1 MDKKNIEE
9 LLGNY
14 MVVPE
19 IQREYVWG
27 SNKNIVNQFIDSL
40 KENKDI
46 NVGFLYSY
54 SNGNQEFII
63 DGQQRLTT
71 LVLCLYY
78 ASIIQGK
85 YGDFKTLLKVNS
97 SNMSFT
103 YRVRSN
109 TEEFMQC
116 LFNSGLYEE
125 KEIKDSKWYHVCYDS
140 DISISSM
147 IALLNYLTEIKFDVK
162 YNDILKIEFWYYPI
176 DETSLGEDLYITM
189 NSRGKTL
196 DNAEKLKP
204 LLFEKS
210 RKESYHKNWG
220 KIWDDWEDFFF
231 RLLKGDDITR
241 INVAMN
247 NLIRIVWEL
256 KTCGEHNELK
266 PVEAIKDLDLS
277 DIELFFEALKLI
289 VNSEFKN
296 EVNLLLGNKN
306 IDRNDGNFL
315 ILKSLL
321 SVCVKYS
328 KNEQMRNIEMKRVY
342 QLIYNKMYRRGSQ
355 KHIPLLTLLKTYRGS
370 NEENFY
376 NIVLGV
382 RNGVGKDDYFD
393 TSDLL
398 MIQIMSDSVKD
409 NILEISAVEDEFWKT
424 QSTDVVK
431 CHYIWRGDL
440 STLINWSSE
449 NNNFNIETFRKYS
462 SFFDSLFTDFSEH
475 EINSLRRAWIVG
487 MKEYSPVKVGSYYT
501 FCWEWEDWRRSITQH
516 STDFKLLIENLIKY
530 KESEKTLDDA
540 LEKYIKETLKKY
552 IKQSAEEEYIK
563 QSAEEDY
570 IEFAK
575 DSYLI
580 DFTNNSNACDIYYHW
595 GTEDWWICTNGS
607 RSRHTGFISRHN
619 AYILKKFGAN
629 YKNNSLSNS
638 KKIGIGDWC
647 VWYWATSNDNCIA
660 VENSTY
666 RIVID
671 IKYDNKQK
679 KCSFILKS
687 RDSQQN
693 IEDKFVEG
701 FIKKENEYHLELDM
715 QAGFN
720 ADLIKD
726 KVLEYINRFEQQNKN
741 EE

>member
-27 SNKNIVNQFIDSL
+27 SNKNIVNQFIDSI
-40 KENKDI
+40 KDNKDI

-54 SNGNQEFII
+54 SNGNQEYII

-78 ASIIQGK
+78 ASLMQGK
-85 YGDFKTLLKVNS
+85 YDKFKSLLKVNS
-97 SNMSFT
+97 PNMSFT

-116 LFNSGLYEE
+116 LFNSGLYKE
-125 KEIKDSKWYHVCYDS
+125 KEIKDSKWYHACYDA
-140 DISISSM
+140 DLSISSM
-147 IALLNYLTEIKFDVK
+147 IALLNYLDEIKFDVK
-162 YNDILKIEFWYYPI
+162 YNDILNIKFWYYPI

-210 RKESYHKNWG
+210 RKELKNWG

-231 RLLKGDDITR
+231 TLLNGDDITK

-266 PVEAIKDLDLS
+266 PFEAIKDLNLS
-277 DIELFFEALKLI
+277 DIELFFNALKLI

-296 EVNLLLGNKN
+296 KVDLLFGNKKS
-306 IDRNDGNFL
+306 DESDGNFL

-321 SVCVKYS
+321 LVCIKYREDE
-328 KNEQMRNIEMKRVY
+328 KMRNVEMKRVY

-355 KHIPLLTLLKTYRGS
+355 KHIPLLTLLKTYHERIDG
-370 NEENFY
+370 NFY
-376 NIVLGV
+376 NIALDVCSDA
-382 RNGVGKDDYFD
+382 GKDDYFD

-409 NILEISAVEDEFWKT
+409 NISELSEVEKEFWKT
-424 QSTDVVK
+424 QSTDVVR
-431 CHYIWRGDL
+431 CHYIWKGDL

-449 NNNFNIETFRKYS
+449 NNNFNIETFCRYS
-462 SFFDSLFTDFSEH
+462 SFFDSLFTDFSGH

-487 MKEYSPVKVGSYYT
+487 MKKYSPVKVGSYYT

-516 STDFKLLIENLIKY
+516 STDFKLFMDNLIKD
-530 KESEKTLDDA
+530 KECGKTLNKA
-540 LEKYIKETLKKY
+540 M
-552 IKQSAEEEYIK
+552 QEYIDNSSDK
-563 QSAEEDY
+563 DY

-580 DFTNNSNACDIYYHW
+580 DFTIESDTCDIYYHW
-595 GTEDWWICTNGS
+595 GTEDWWICTDGS
-607 RSRHTGFISRHN
+607 RKRHTGFISRHN

-660 VENSTY
+660 VESSTY
-666 RIVID
+666 HIVID
-671 IKYDNKQK
+671 IRYDNKLK
-679 KCSFILKS
+679 KCNFILKP
-687 RDSQQN
+687 REPRQD
-693 IEDKFVEG
+693 IEEKFAEG
-701 FIKKENEYHLELDM
+701 FIKKGNEYHLELDM
-715 QAGFN
+715 QDRFN

-726 KVLEYINRFEQQNKN
+726 KVLECINRFEQQNKN
-741 EE
+741 EK

>member
-116 LFNSGLYEE
+116 LFNSGLYKE
-125 KEIKDSKWYHVCYDS
+125 KEIKDSKWYHACYDS

-147 IALLNYLTEIKFDVK
+147 IDFLNYLDEVKFNVNYD
-162 YNDILKIEFWYYPI
+162 DILKIKFWYYPI

-210 RKESYHKNWG
+210 RKELKNWG

-231 RLLKGDDITR
+231 RLLKGDDITK

-296 EVNLLLGNKN
+296 EINLLLGNKN
-306 IDRNDGNFL
+306 IYRNDGNFL

-355 KHIPLLTLLKTYRGS
+355 KHIPLLALLKTYHERIDG
-370 NEENFY
+370 NFY
-376 NIVLGV
+376 NIALEVCSCA
-382 RNGVGKDDYFD
+382 GKDDYFD
-393 TSDLL
+393 ASDLL
-398 MIQIMSDSVKD
+398 MIQVMSDFVKD
-409 NILEISAVEDEFWKT
+409 NISELSEVEKELWKT

-431 CHYIWRGDL
+431 CHYIWKGDL

-449 NNNFNIETFRKYS
+449 NNNFNIETFCRYS
-462 SFFDSLFTDFSEH
+462 SFFDSLFTDFSGH

-487 MKEYSPVKVGSYYT
+487 MKEYSPIKVGSYYT
-501 FCWEWEDWRRSITQH
+501 FCWEWEDWTRSITQH
-516 STDFKLLIENLIKY
+516 STDFKLLMDNLIKD
-530 KESEKTLDDA
+530 KECGKTLDEA
-540 LEKYIKETLKKY
+540 LEKYIKQGVKK
-552 IKQSAEEEYIK
+552 
-563 QSAEEDY
+563 DY
-570 IEFAK
+570 IEFAE

-580 DFTNNSNACDIYYHW
+580 DFTNNSEACDIYYHW
-595 GTEDWWICTNGS
+595 ETEDWWICTNCSQS
-607 RSRHTGFISRHN
+607 RRHTGFISRHN
-619 AYILKKFGAN
+619 AYILKKFGAD
-629 YKNNSLSNS
+629 YKNNSFNNS
-638 KKIGIGDWC
+638 KNIGIGDWS

-660 VENSTY
+660 VESSTY
-666 RIVID
+666 HIVIY

-687 RDSQQN
+687 REPRQN

-701 FIKKENEYHLELDM
+701 FIKKENGYHFELEM
-715 QAGFN
+715 QEEFK

-726 KVLEYINRFEQQNKN
+726 KVLEYINRIEYQSKN
-741 EE
+741 EG

>member
-1 MDKKNIEE
+1 
-9 LLGNY
+9 
-14 MVVPE
+14 
-19 IQREYVWG
+19 
-27 SNKNIVNQFIDSL
+27 
-40 KENKDI
+40 
-46 NVGFLYSY
+46 
-54 SNGNQEFII
+54 
-63 DGQQRLTT
+63 
-71 LVLCLYY
+71 
-78 ASIIQGK
+78 
-85 YGDFKTLLKVNS
+85 
-97 SNMSFT
+97 MSFT

-116 LFNSGLYEE
+116 LFNSGLYKE
-125 KEIKDSKWYHVCYDS
+125 KEIKDSKWYHACYDS

-147 IALLNYLTEIKFDVK
+147 IALLNYLDEIKFNVK
-162 YNDILKIEFWYYPI
+162 YNDILNIKFWYYPI

-210 RKESYHKNWG
+210 RKELKNWG

-231 RLLKGDDITR
+231 TLLNGDDIAK

-266 PVEAIKDLDLS
+266 PFEAIKDLNLS

-289 VNSEFKN
+289 VNSEFKDK
-296 EVNLLLGNKN
+296 VDLLFGNKKS
-306 IDRNDGNFL
+306 DESDGNFL

-321 SVCVKYS
+321 LICIKYREDE
-328 KNEQMRNIEMKRVY
+328 KMRNVEMKRVY
-342 QLIYNKMYRRGSQ
+342 QLIYNKIYRRGSQ
-355 KHIPLLTLLKTYRGS
+355 KHIPLLTFLKTYHERIDG
-370 NEENFY
+370 NFY
-376 NIVLGV
+376 NIALDVCSDA
-382 RNGVGKDDYFD
+382 GKDDYFD
-393 TSDLL
+393 ASDLL

-409 NILEISAVEDEFWKT
+409 SISELSEVEKEFWKT
-424 QSTDVVK
+424 QSTDVVR
-431 CHYIWRGDL
+431 CHYIWKGDL

-449 NNNFNIETFRKYS
+449 NNNFNIETFCRYS
-462 SFFDSLFTDFSEH
+462 SFFDSLFTDFSGH

-487 MKEYSPVKVGSYYT
+487 MKKYSPVKVGSYYT

-516 STDFKLLIENLIKY
+516 STDFKLFMDNLIKY
-530 KESEKTLDDA
+530 KEDEKTLDDA
-540 LEKYIKETLKKY
+540 LEKYINNSSDK
-552 IKQSAEEEYIK
+552 
-563 QSAEEDY
+563 DY

-575 DSYLI
+575 NSYLI

-595 GTEDWWICTNGS
+595 GTDDWWICTNCSQS
-607 RSRHTGFISRHN
+607 RRHTGFISRHN

-629 YKNNSLSNS
+629 YKNNSFNNS
-638 KKIGIGDWC
+638 KNIGIGDWC

-660 VENSTY
+660 VESAKY
-666 RIVID
+666 HIVID
-671 IKYDNKQK
+671 IRYYNKQK

-687 RDSQQN
+687 RDSQKN

-715 QAGFN
+715 QDGFN

-726 KVLEYINRFEQQNKN
+726 KVLECINRFEQQNKN

>member
-27 SNKNIVNQFIDSL
+27 SNKNIVNQFIDSI
-40 KENKDI
+40 KDNKDI

-54 SNGNQEFII
+54 SNENQEYII

-78 ASIIQGK
+78 ASLMQGEYDK
-85 YGDFKTLLKVNS
+85 FKSLLKVNS
-97 SNMSFT
+97 PNMSFT

-116 LFNSGLYEE
+116 LFNSGLYKEE
-125 KEIKDSKWYHVCYDS
+125 EIKDSKWYHTCYDS

-147 IALLNYLTEIKFDVK
+147 IALLNYLADIKFDVK
-162 YNDILKIEFWYYPI
+162 YDDILNIEFWYYPI

-210 RKESYHKNWG
+210 RKELKNWG

-231 RLLKGDDITR
+231 TLLNGDDITK

-247 NLIRIVWEL
+247 NIIRIVWEL

-266 PVEAIKDLDLS
+266 PFEAIKDLNLS
-277 DIELFFEALKLI
+277 DIELFFNALKLI

-296 EVNLLLGNKN
+296 KVDLLFGNKKS
-306 IDRNDGNFL
+306 DESDGNFL

-321 SVCVKYS
+321 LVCIKYREDE
-328 KNEQMRNIEMKRVY
+328 KMRNVEMKRVY

-355 KHIPLLTLLKTYRGS
+355 KHIPLLTLLKTYHERIDG
-370 NEENFY
+370 NFY
-376 NIVLGV
+376 NIALDVCSGA
-382 RNGVGKDDYFD
+382 GKDDYFD

-398 MIQIMSDSVKD
+398 MIQIMLDYVKD
-409 NILEISAVEDEFWKT
+409 NLSELSEVEKEFWKT

-431 CHYIWRGDL
+431 CHYIWKGDL

-449 NNNFNIETFRKYS
+449 NNNFNIETFCKYS
-462 SFFDSLFTDFSEH
+462 SFFDSLFTDFSGH

-487 MKEYSPVKVGSYYT
+487 MKEYSPVKVSSYYT
-501 FCWEWEDWRRSITQH
+501 FCWEWEDWTKSITQH
-516 STDFKLLIENLIKY
+516 STDFKLLIDNLIKY
-530 KESEKTLDDA
+530 KEGEKTLDDA
-540 LEKYIKETLKKY
+540 LEKYINQGVKK
-552 IKQSAEEEYIK
+552 
-563 QSAEEDY
+563 DY
-570 IEFAK
+570 IEFAE

-580 DFTNNSNACDIYYHW
+580 DFTNNSEACDIYYHW
-595 GTEDWWICTNGS
+595 GTEDWWICTDGS
-607 RSRHTGFISRHN
+607 RKRHSRFISRHN
-619 AYILKKFGAN
+619 AYILQSFGAN

-647 VWYWATSNDNCIA
+647 VWYWATSNNNCIA

-701 FIKKENEYHLELDM
+701 FIKRENEYHLELDM
-715 QAGFN
+715 QDGFN
-720 ADLIKD
+720 PALIKD
-726 KVLEYINRFEQQNKN
+726 KVLEYINRFEYLNKN
-741 EE
+741 EG

>member
-116 LFNSGLYEE
+116 LFNSGLYKE

-296 EVNLLLGNKN
+296 EIKLLLGNKN

-355 KHIPLLTLLKTYRGS
+355 KHIPLLALLKTYHERIDG
-370 NEENFY
+370 NFY
-376 NIVLGV
+376 NIALDVCSGD
-382 RNGVGKDDYFD
+382 GKDDYFD
-393 TSDLL
+393 ASDLL
-398 MIQIMSDSVKD
+398 MIQTMSDSVKD
-409 NILEISAVEDEFWKT
+409 NLSELSEVEKEFWKT
-424 QSTDVVK
+424 QSTDVVR
-431 CHYIWRGDL
+431 CHYIWKGDL

-449 NNNFNIETFRKYS
+449 NNNFNIETFCRYS
-462 SFFDSLFTDFSEH
+462 SFFDSLFTDFSGH

-487 MKEYSPVKVGSYYT
+487 MKEYSPIKVGSYYT
-501 FCWEWEDWRRSITQH
+501 FCWEWEDWTRSITQH
-516 STDFKLLIENLIKY
+516 STDFKLFMDNLIKY
-530 KESEKTLDDA
+530 KEGEKTLN
-540 LEKYIKETLKKY
+540 ETL
-552 IKQSAEEEYIK
+552 EEYIK
-563 QSAEEDY
+563 QGVEKDY

-595 GTEDWWICTNGS
+595 ETEDWWICTNCSQS
-607 RSRHTGFISRHN
+607 RRHTGFISRHN
-619 AYILKKFGAN
+619 AYILKSFGADYN
-629 YKNNSLSNS
+629 NNSLNNS

-647 VWYWATSNDNCIA
+647 VWYWATSNNNCIA
-660 VENSTY
+660 VENYTC

-701 FIKKENEYHLELDM
+701 FIKKENEYHLDLDM
-715 QAGFN
+715 QDRFN

-726 KVLEYINRFEQQNKN
+726 KVLEYINRFEYLIKN
-741 EE
+741 EG

>member
-1 MDKKNIEE
+1 MIEKKIAE

-54 SNGNQEFII
+54 SNGNQEYII

-78 ASIIQGK
+78 ASLMQGEYDK
-85 YGDFKTLLKVNS
+85 FKSLLKVNS
-97 SNMSFT
+97 PNMSFT

-116 LFNSGLYEE
+116 LFNSGLYKE
-125 KEIKDSKWYHVCYDS
+125 KEIKDSKWYHTCYDS
-140 DISISSM
+140 DLSISSM
-147 IALLNYLTEIKFDVK
+147 IALLNYLADIKFDVK
-162 YNDILKIEFWYYPI
+162 YDDILNIEFWYYPI

-210 RKESYHKNWG
+210 RKELKNWG

-231 RLLKGDDITR
+231 TLLNGDDITK

-266 PVEAIKDLDLS
+266 PFEAIKDLNLS

-296 EVNLLLGNKN
+296 KVDLLFGNKKS
-306 IDRNDGNFL
+306 DESDGNFL

-321 SVCVKYS
+321 LVCIKYGEDE
-328 KNEQMRNIEMKRVY
+328 KMRNVEMKRVY

-355 KHIPLLTLLKTYRGS
+355 KHIPLLTLLKTYHERIDG
-370 NEENFY
+370 NFY
-376 NIVLGV
+376 NIALDVCSGT
-382 RNGVGKDDYFD
+382 GKDDYFD

-398 MIQIMSDSVKD
+398 MIQTMSDSVKD
-409 NILEISAVEDEFWKT
+409 NLSELSEVEKEFWKT
-424 QSTDVVK
+424 QSTDVVR
-431 CHYIWRGDL
+431 CHYIWKGDL

-449 NNNFNIETFRKYS
+449 NNNFNIETFCRYS
-462 SFFDSLFTDFSEH
+462 SFFDSLFTDFSGH

-516 STDFKLLIENLIKY
+516 STDFKLFMDNLIKY
-530 KESEKTLDDA
+530 KEDEKTLDDA
-540 LEKYIKETLKKY
+540 LEKYINNSSDK
-552 IKQSAEEEYIK
+552 
-563 QSAEEDY
+563 DY

-575 DSYLI
+575 ESYLI
-580 DFTNNSNACDIYYHW
+580 DFTNNSEACDIYYHW

-607 RSRHTGFISRHN
+607 RKRHTEFISRHN

-629 YKNNSLSNS
+629 YKNNNLSNS

-666 RIVID
+666 HIVID
-671 IKYDNKQK
+671 VRYDNKLK
-679 KCSFILKS
+679 KCNFILKP
-687 RDSQQN
+687 REPRQD
-693 IEDKFVEG
+693 IEDKFAEG
-701 FIKKENEYHLELDM
+701 FIKKGNEYHLELDM

-720 ADLIKD
+720 TDLIKD

>member
-1 MDKKNIEE
+1 MDKKNIKE
-9 LLGNY
+9 LLANY

-40 KENKDI
+40 KENNDI

-54 SNGNQEFII
+54 SNGNQEYII

-71 LVLCLYY
+71 LVMCLYY
-78 ASIIQGK
+78 ASIKQKK
-85 YGDFKTLLKVNS
+85 YDDFITLLKVNS
-97 SNMSFT
+97 PNMSFT

-116 LFNSGLYEE
+116 LFNSGLYKE
-125 KEIKDSKWYHVCYDS
+125 KEIKDSKWYHACYDS

-147 IALLNYLTEIKFDVK
+147 IALLNYLDEIQFDVN
-162 YNDILKIEFWYYPI
+162 YDDILKIKFWYYPI

-210 RKESYHKNWG
+210 RKELKNWG

-231 RLLKGDDITR
+231 TLLNGDDITK

-266 PVEAIKDLDLS
+266 PFEAIKDLSLS
-277 DIELFFEALKLI
+277 DIELFFDALKLI
-289 VNSEFKN
+289 VNSEFNNK
-296 EVNLLLGNKN
+296 VDLLFGDKKS
-306 IDRNDGNFL
+306 DESDGNFL

-321 SVCVKYS
+321 SVCIKYS
-328 KNEQMRNIEMKRVY
+328 GDEKMRNVEMKRVY

-355 KHIPLLTLLKTYRGS
+355 KHIPLLTLLKTYRDS
-370 NEENFY
+370 NESNFY
-376 NIVLGV
+376 NIVLDV
-382 RNGVGKDDYFD
+382 CNGAGKDDYFD
-393 TSDLL
+393 ASDLL
-398 MIQIMSDSVKD
+398 MIQIMSDSAKD
-409 NILEISAVEDEFWKT
+409 NILEISEVEKEFWKT
-424 QSTDVVK
+424 QSTDVDR
-431 CHYIWRGDL
+431 CHYIWKGDL
-440 STLINWSSE
+440 STLINWSTE
-449 NNNFNIETFRKYS
+449 NNNFNIETFCRYS
-462 SFFDSLFTDFSEH
+462 SFFDSLFTDFSGH

-487 MKEYSPVKVGSYYT
+487 MKKYSPVKVGSYYT

-516 STDFKLLIENLIKY
+516 STDFKLFMDNLIKY
-530 KESEKTLDDA
+530 KEGEKTLDDA
-540 LEKYIKETLKKY
+540 LEKYIEDGRKK
-552 IKQSAEEEYIK
+552 
-563 QSAEEDY
+563 DY

-580 DFTNNSNACDIYYHW
+580 DFTKKSKTCDIYYHW
-595 GTEDWWICTNGS
+595 GTEDWWICTDGS
-607 RSRHTGFISRHN
+607 RTRHTGFISRHN
-619 AYILKKFGAN
+619 AYILKSFGADYN
-629 YKNNSLSNS
+629 NNSFN
-638 KKIGIGDWC
+638 KKNIGIGDWC

-666 RIVID
+666 HIVID
-671 IKYDNKQK
+671 IRYDNKQK
-679 KCSFILKS
+679 KCNFILKS
-687 RDSQQN
+687 REPRQD
-693 IEDKFVEG
+693 IEDKFAEG
-701 FIKKENEYHLELDM
+701 FIKKENEYHLDLDM
-715 QAGFN
+715 QGGFN

-726 KVLEYINRFEQQNKN
+726 KVLEYISRFEYLNKN
-741 EE
+741 EG

>member
-27 SNKNIVNQFIDSL
+27 SNKNIVNQFIDSI
-40 KENKDI
+40 KDNKDI

-54 SNGNQEFII
+54 SNGNQEYII

-78 ASIIQGK
+78 ASLMQK
-85 YGDFKTLLKVNS
+85 EYDKFKSLLKVNS

-116 LFNSGLYEE
+116 LFNSGLYKE
-125 KEIKDSKWYHVCYDS
+125 KEIKDSKWYHACYDA
-140 DISISSM
+140 DLSISSM
-147 IALLNYLTEIKFDVK
+147 IALLNYLDEIKFNVK
-162 YNDILKIEFWYYPI
+162 YNDILNIEFWYYPI

-210 RKESYHKNWG
+210 RKELKNWG

-231 RLLKGDDITR
+231 TLLNGDDITK

-266 PVEAIKDLDLS
+266 PFEAIKDLNLS
-277 DIELFFEALKLI
+277 DIELFFDALKLI
-289 VNSEFKN
+289 VNSEFKDK
-296 EVNLLLGNKN
+296 VDLLFGNKKS
-306 IDRNDGNFL
+306 DESDGNFL

-321 SVCVKYS
+321 LVCIKYREDE
-328 KNEQMRNIEMKRVY
+328 KMRNVEMKRVY

-355 KHIPLLTLLKTYRGS
+355 KHIPLLTLLKTYHERIDG
-370 NEENFY
+370 NFY
-376 NIVLGV
+376 NIALDVCSDA
-382 RNGVGKDDYFD
+382 GKDDYFD

-409 NILEISAVEDEFWKT
+409 NISELSEVEKEFWKT
-424 QSTDVVK
+424 QSTDVVR
-431 CHYIWRGDL
+431 CHYIWKGDL

-449 NNNFNIETFRKYS
+449 NNNFNIETFCRYS
-462 SFFDSLFTDFSEH
+462 SFFDSLFTDFSGH

-487 MKEYSPVKVGSYYT
+487 MKKYSPVKVGSYYT

-516 STDFKLLIENLIKY
+516 STDFKLFMDNLIKY
-530 KESEKTLDDA
+530 KEDEKTLDDA
-540 LEKYIKETLKKY
+540 LEKYINNSSDK
-552 IKQSAEEEYIK
+552 
-563 QSAEEDY
+563 DY

-575 DSYLI
+575 NSYLI
-580 DFTNNSNACDIYYHW
+580 DFTNNSEACDIYYHW

-726 KVLEYINRFEQQNKN
+726 KVLEYINRFEQRKHPIKYTL
-741 EE
+741 

>member
-27 SNKNIVNQFIDSL
+27 SNKNIVNQFIDSI
-40 KENKDI
+40 KDNKDI

-54 SNGNQEFII
+54 SNENQEYII

-78 ASIIQGK
+78 ASLMQGEYDK
-85 YGDFKTLLKVNS
+85 FKSLLKVNS
-97 SNMSFT
+97 PNMSFT

-116 LFNSGLYEE
+116 LFNSGLYKKE
-125 KEIKDSKWYHVCYDS
+125 EIKDSKWYHTCYDS

-147 IALLNYLTEIKFDVK
+147 IALLNYLADIKFDVK
-162 YNDILKIEFWYYPI
+162 YDDILNIEFWYYPI

-210 RKESYHKNWG
+210 RKELKNWG

-231 RLLKGDDITR
+231 TLLNGDDITK

-266 PVEAIKDLDLS
+266 PFEAIKDLNLS
-277 DIELFFEALKLI
+277 DIELFFNALKLI

-296 EVNLLLGNKN
+296 KVDLLFGNKKS
-306 IDRNDGNFL
+306 DESDGNFL

-321 SVCVKYS
+321 LVCIKYREDE
-328 KNEQMRNIEMKRVY
+328 KMRNVEMKRVY

-355 KHIPLLTLLKTYRGS
+355 KHIPLLTLLKTYHERIDG
-370 NEENFY
+370 NFY
-376 NIVLGV
+376 NIVLDVCSGA
-382 RNGVGKDDYFD
+382 GKDDYFD

-398 MIQIMSDSVKD
+398 MIQTMLDYVKD
-409 NILEISAVEDEFWKT
+409 NLSELSEVEKEFWKT

-431 CHYIWRGDL
+431 CHYIWKGDL

-449 NNNFNIETFRKYS
+449 NNNFNIETFCKYS
-462 SFFDSLFTDFSEH
+462 SFFDSLFTDFSGH

-487 MKEYSPVKVGSYYT
+487 MKEYSPVKVSSYYT
-501 FCWEWEDWRRSITQH
+501 FCWEWEDWTKSITQH
-516 STDFKLLIENLIKY
+516 SSDFKLLIDNLIKY
-530 KESEKTLDDA
+530 KEGEKTLDDA
-540 LEKYIKETLKKY
+540 LGKYINQGVKK
-552 IKQSAEEEYIK
+552 
-563 QSAEEDY
+563 DY
-570 IEFAK
+570 IEFAE

-580 DFTNNSNACDIYYHW
+580 DFTNNSEACDIYYHW
-595 GTEDWWICTNGS
+595 ETEDWWICTDGS
-607 RSRHTGFISRHN
+607 RKRHSRFISRHN
-619 AYILKKFGAN
+619 AYILQSFGAN

-647 VWYWATSNDNCIA
+647 VWYWATSNNNCIA

-701 FIKKENEYHLELDM
+701 FIKRENEYHLELDM
-715 QAGFN
+715 QDGFN
-720 ADLIKD
+720 PALIKD
-726 KVLEYINRFEQQNKN
+726 KVLEYINRFEYLNKN
-741 EE
+741 EG

>member
-27 SNKNIVNQFIDSL
+27 SNKNIVNQFIDSIID
-40 KENKDI
+40 NKDI

-54 SNGNQEFII
+54 SNGNQEYII

-78 ASIIQGK
+78 ASLMQK
-85 YGDFKTLLKVNS
+85 EYYNDFKSLLKVNS

-116 LFNSGLYEE
+116 LFNSGLYKE
-125 KEIKDSKWYHVCYDS
+125 KEIKDSKWYHACYDA
-140 DISISSM
+140 DLSISSM
-147 IALLNYLTEIKFDVK
+147 IALLNYLDEIKFNVK
-162 YNDILKIEFWYYPI
+162 YNDILNIEFWYYPI

-210 RKESYHKNWG
+210 RKELKNWG

-231 RLLKGDDITR
+231 TLLNGDDITK

-266 PVEAIKDLDLS
+266 PFEAIKDLNLS
-277 DIELFFEALKLI
+277 DIELFFDALKLI
-289 VNSEFKN
+289 VNSEFKDK
-296 EVNLLLGNKN
+296 VDLLFGNKKS
-306 IDRNDGNFL
+306 DESDGNFL

-321 SVCVKYS
+321 LVCIKYREDE
-328 KNEQMRNIEMKRVY
+328 KMRNVEMKRVY

-355 KHIPLLTLLKTYRGS
+355 KHIPLLTLLKTYHERIDG
-370 NEENFY
+370 NFY
-376 NIVLGV
+376 NIALDVCSDA
-382 RNGVGKDDYFD
+382 GKDDYFD

-409 NILEISAVEDEFWKT
+409 NISELSEVEKEFWKT
-424 QSTDVVK
+424 QSTDVVR
-431 CHYIWRGDL
+431 CHYIWKGDL

-449 NNNFNIETFRKYS
+449 NNNFNIETFCRYS
-462 SFFDSLFTDFSEH
+462 SFFDSLFTDFSGH

-487 MKEYSPVKVGSYYT
+487 MKKYSPVKVGSYYT

-516 STDFKLLIENLIKY
+516 STDFKLFMDNLIKY
-530 KESEKTLDDA
+530 KEDEKTLDDA
-540 LEKYIKETLKKY
+540 LEKYINNSSDK
-552 IKQSAEEEYIK
+552 
-563 QSAEEDY
+563 DY

-575 DSYLI
+575 NSYLI
-580 DFTNNSNACDIYYHW
+580 DFTNNSEACDIYYHW

>member
-27 SNKNIVNQFIDSL
+27 SNKNIVNQFIDSI
-40 KENKDI
+40 KDNKDI

-54 SNGNQEFII
+54 SNENQEYII

-78 ASIIQGK
+78 ASLMQGEYDK
-85 YGDFKTLLKVNS
+85 FKSLLKVNS
-97 SNMSFT
+97 PNMSFT

-116 LFNSGLYEE
+116 LFNSGLYKEE
-125 KEIKDSKWYHVCYDS
+125 EIKDSKWYHTCYDS

-147 IALLNYLTEIKFDVK
+147 IALLNYLADIKFDVK
-162 YNDILKIEFWYYPI
+162 YDNILNIEFWYYPI

-210 RKESYHKNWG
+210 KKELKNWG

-231 RLLKGDDITR
+231 TLLNGDDITK

-266 PVEAIKDLDLS
+266 PFEAIKDLNLS
-277 DIELFFEALKLI
+277 DIELFFNALKLI

-296 EVNLLLGNKN
+296 KVDLLFGNKKS
-306 IDRNDGNFL
+306 DESDGNFL

-321 SVCVKYS
+321 LVCIKYREDE
-328 KNEQMRNIEMKRVY
+328 KMRNVEMKRVY

-355 KHIPLLTLLKTYRGS
+355 KHIPLLTLLKTYHERIDG
-370 NEENFY
+370 NFY
-376 NIVLGV
+376 NIALDVCSGA
-382 RNGVGKDDYFD
+382 GKDDYFD

-398 MIQIMSDSVKD
+398 MIQTMFDYVKD
-409 NILEISAVEDEFWKT
+409 NISELSEVEKEFWKT

-431 CHYIWRGDL
+431 CHYIWKGDL

-449 NNNFNIETFRKYS
+449 NNNFNIETFCKYS
-462 SFFDSLFTDFSEH
+462 SFFDSLFTDFSGH

-487 MKEYSPVKVGSYYT
+487 MKEYSPVKVSSYYT
-501 FCWEWEDWRRSITQH
+501 FCWEWEDWTKSITQH
-516 STDFKLLIENLIKY
+516 STDFKLLIDNLIKY
-530 KESEKTLDDA
+530 KEGEKTLDDA
-540 LEKYIKETLKKY
+540 LGKYINQGIKK
-552 IKQSAEEEYIK
+552 
-563 QSAEEDY
+563 DY
-570 IEFAK
+570 IEFAE
-575 DSYLI
+575 DLYLI
-580 DFTNNSNACDIYYHW
+580 DFTNNSEACDIYYHW
-595 GTEDWWICTNGS
+595 ETEDWWICTDGS
-607 RSRHTGFISRHN
+607 RKRHSRFISRHN
-619 AYILKKFGAN
+619 AYILQSFGAN

-647 VWYWATSNDNCIA
+647 VWYWATSNNNCIA

-701 FIKKENEYHLELDM
+701 FIKRENEYHLELDM
-715 QAGFN
+715 QDGFN
-720 ADLIKD
+720 PALIKD
-726 KVLEYINRFEQQNKN
+726 KVLEYINRFEYLNKN
-741 EE
+741 EG

>member
-27 SNKNIVNQFIDSL
+27 SNKNIVNQFIDSI
-40 KENKDI
+40 KDNKDI

-54 SNGNQEFII
+54 SNENQEYII

-78 ASIIQGK
+78 ASLMQGEYDK
-85 YGDFKTLLKVNS
+85 FKSLLKVNS
-97 SNMSFT
+97 PNMSFT

-116 LFNSGLYEE
+116 LFNSGLYKEE
-125 KEIKDSKWYHVCYDS
+125 EIKDSKWYHTCYDS

-147 IALLNYLTEIKFDVK
+147 IALLNYLADIKFDVK
-162 YNDILKIEFWYYPI
+162 YDDILNIEFWYYPI

-210 RKESYHKNWG
+210 RKELKNWG

-231 RLLKGDDITR
+231 TLLNGDDITK

-266 PVEAIKDLDLS
+266 PFEAIKDLNLS
-277 DIELFFEALKLI
+277 DIELFFNALKLI

-296 EVNLLLGNKN
+296 KVDLLFGNKKS
-306 IDRNDGNFL
+306 DESDGNFL

-321 SVCVKYS
+321 LVCIKYREDE
-328 KNEQMRNIEMKRVY
+328 KMRNVEMKRVY

-355 KHIPLLTLLKTYRGS
+355 KHIPLLTLLKTYHECIDG
-370 NEENFY
+370 NFY
-376 NIVLGV
+376 NIALDVCSGA
-382 RNGVGKDDYFD
+382 GKDDYFD

-398 MIQIMSDSVKD
+398 MIQTMLDYVKD
-409 NILEISAVEDEFWKT
+409 NLSELSEVEKEFWKT

-431 CHYIWRGDL
+431 CHYIWKGDL

-449 NNNFNIETFRKYS
+449 NNNFNIETFCKYS
-462 SFFDSLFTDFSEH
+462 SFFDSLFTDFSGH

-487 MKEYSPVKVGSYYT
+487 MKEYSPVKVSSYYT
-501 FCWEWEDWRRSITQH
+501 FCWEWEDWTKSITQH
-516 STDFKLLIENLIKY
+516 STDFKLLIDNLIKY
-530 KESEKTLDDA
+530 KEGEKTLDDA
-540 LEKYIKETLKKY
+540 LGKYINQGVKK
-552 IKQSAEEEYIK
+552 
-563 QSAEEDY
+563 DY
-570 IEFAK
+570 IEFAE

-580 DFTNNSNACDIYYHW
+580 DFTNNSEACDIYYHW
-595 GTEDWWICTNGS
+595 ETEDWWICTDGS
-607 RSRHTGFISRHN
+607 RKRHSRFISRHN
-619 AYILKKFGAN
+619 AYILQSFGAN

-647 VWYWATSNDNCIA
+647 VWYWATSNNNCIA

-701 FIKKENEYHLELDM
+701 FIKRENEYHLELDM
-715 QAGFN
+715 QDGFN
-720 ADLIKD
+720 PALIKD
-726 KVLEYINRFEQQNKN
+726 KVLEYINRFEYLNKN
-741 EE
+741 EG

>member
-27 SNKNIVNQFIDSL
+27 SNKNIVNQFIDSI
-40 KENKDI
+40 KDNKDI

-54 SNGNQEFII
+54 SNENQEYII

-78 ASIIQGK
+78 ASLMQGEYDK
-85 YGDFKTLLKVNS
+85 FKSLLKVNS
-97 SNMSFT
+97 PNMSFT

-116 LFNSGLYEE
+116 LFNSGLYKEE
-125 KEIKDSKWYHVCYDS
+125 EIKDSKWYHTCYDS

-147 IALLNYLTEIKFDVK
+147 IALLNYLADIKFDVK
-162 YNDILKIEFWYYPI
+162 YDDILNIEFWYYPI

-210 RKESYHKNWG
+210 RKELKNWG

-231 RLLKGDDITR
+231 TLLNGDDITK

-266 PVEAIKDLDLS
+266 PFEAIKDLNLS
-277 DIELFFEALKLI
+277 DIELFFNALKLI

-296 EVNLLLGNKN
+296 KVDLLFGNKKS
-306 IDRNDGNFL
+306 DESDGNFL

-321 SVCVKYS
+321 LVCIKYREDE
-328 KNEQMRNIEMKRVY
+328 KMRNVEMKRVY

-355 KHIPLLTLLKTYRGS
+355 KHIPLLTLLKTYHERIDG
-370 NEENFY
+370 NFY
-376 NIVLGV
+376 NIALDVCSGA
-382 RNGVGKDDYFD
+382 GKDDYFD

-398 MIQIMSDSVKD
+398 MIQTMLDYVKD
-409 NILEISAVEDEFWKT
+409 NLSELSEVEKEFWKT

-431 CHYIWRGDL
+431 CHYIWKGDL

-449 NNNFNIETFRKYS
+449 NNNFNIETFCKYS
-462 SFFDSLFTDFSEH
+462 SFFDSLFTDFSGH

-487 MKEYSPVKVGSYYT
+487 MKEYSPVKVSSYYT
-501 FCWEWEDWRRSITQH
+501 FCWEWEDWTKSITQH
-516 STDFKLLIENLIKY
+516 STDFKLLIDNLIKY
-530 KESEKTLDDA
+530 KEGEKTLDDA
-540 LEKYIKETLKKY
+540 LEKYINQGVKK
-552 IKQSAEEEYIK
+552 
-563 QSAEEDY
+563 DY
-570 IEFAK
+570 IEFAE

-580 DFTNNSNACDIYYHW
+580 DFTNNSEACDIYYHW
-595 GTEDWWICTNGS
+595 GTEDWWICTDGS
-607 RSRHTGFISRHN
+607 RKRHSRFISRHN
-619 AYILKKFGAN
+619 AYILQSFGAN

-647 VWYWATSNDNCIA
+647 VWYWATSNNNCIA

-701 FIKKENEYHLELDM
+701 FIKRENEYHLELDM
-715 QAGFN
+715 QDGFN
-720 ADLIKD
+720 PALIKD
-726 KVLEYINRFEQQNKN
+726 KVLEYINRFEYLSKN
-741 EE
+741 EG

>member
-1 MDKKNIEE
+1 MDQKNIEE

-27 SNKNIVNQFIDSL
+27 SNKNIVNQFIDSI
-40 KENKDI
+40 KDNKDI

-54 SNGNQEFII
+54 SNGNQEYII

-78 ASIIQGK
+78 ASLMQEEYDK
-85 YGDFKTLLKVNS
+85 FKSLLKVNS
-97 SNMSFT
+97 PNMSFT

-116 LFNSGLYEE
+116 LFNSGLYKE
-125 KEIKDSKWYHVCYDS
+125 KEIKDSKWYHTCYDA
-140 DISISSM
+140 DLSISSM
-147 IALLNYLTEIKFDVK
+147 IDLLNYLADIKFDVK
-162 YNDILKIEFWYYPI
+162 YDDILNIEFWYYPI

-210 RKESYHKNWG
+210 RKELKNWG

-231 RLLKGDDITR
+231 TLLNGDDITK

-266 PVEAIKDLDLS
+266 PFEAIKDLNLS
-277 DIELFFEALKLI
+277 DIELFFDALKLI
-289 VNSEFKN
+289 VNSEFKDK
-296 EVNLLLGNKN
+296 VDLLFGNKKS
-306 IDRNDGNFL
+306 DESDGNFL

-321 SVCVKYS
+321 LVCIKYREDE
-328 KNEQMRNIEMKRVY
+328 KMRNVEMKRVY

-355 KHIPLLTLLKTYRGS
+355 KHIPLLTLLKTYHERIDG
-370 NEENFY
+370 NFY
-376 NIVLGV
+376 NIALDVCSDA
-382 RNGVGKDDYFD
+382 GKDDYFD

-409 NILEISAVEDEFWKT
+409 NISELSEVEKEFWKT
-424 QSTDVVK
+424 QSTDVVR
-431 CHYIWRGDL
+431 CHYIWKGDL

-449 NNNFNIETFRKYS
+449 NNNFNIETFCKYS
-462 SFFDSLFTDFSEH
+462 SFFDSLFTDFSGH

-516 STDFKLLIENLIKY
+516 STDFKLFMDNLIKD
-530 KESEKTLDDA
+530 KECGKTLNKA
-540 LEKYIKETLKKY
+540 M
-552 IKQSAEEEYIK
+552 QEYIDNSSDK
-563 QSAEEDY
+563 DY
-570 IEFAK
+570 IEFAE

-580 DFTNNSNACDIYYHW
+580 DFTNNSKACDIYYHW
-595 GTEDWWICTNGS
+595 GTDDWWICTNCSQS
-607 RSRHTGFISRHN
+607 RRHTGFISRHN
-619 AYILKKFGAN
+619 AYILKSFGAN

-660 VENSTY
+660 VESSTY
-666 RIVID
+666 HIVID
-671 IKYDNKQK
+671 IRYDNKLK
-679 KCSFILKS
+679 KCNFILKP
-687 RDSQQN
+687 REPRQD
-693 IEDKFVEG
+693 IEEKFAEG
-701 FIKKENEYHLELDM
+701 FIKKGNEYHLELDM
-715 QAGFN
+715 QDRFN

-726 KVLEYINRFEQQNKN
+726 KVLECINRFEQQNKN
-741 EE
+741 EK

>member
-27 SNKNIVNQFIDSL
+27 SNKNIVNQFIDSI
-40 KENKDI
+40 KDNKDI

-54 SNGNQEFII
+54 SNGNQEYII

-78 ASIIQGK
+78 ASLMQGK
-85 YGDFKTLLKVNS
+85 YDKFKSLLKVNS
-97 SNMSFT
+97 PNMSFT

-116 LFNSGLYEE
+116 LFNSGLYKE
-125 KEIKDSKWYHVCYDS
+125 KEIKDSKWYHTCYDA
-140 DISISSM
+140 DLSISSM
-147 IALLNYLTEIKFDVK
+147 IDLLNYLADIKFDVK
-162 YNDILKIEFWYYPI
+162 YDEILNIEFWYYPI

-210 RKESYHKNWG
+210 RKELKNWG

-231 RLLKGDDITR
+231 TLLNGDDITK

-266 PVEAIKDLDLS
+266 PFEAIKDLNLS
-277 DIELFFEALKLI
+277 DIELFFDALKLI

-296 EVNLLLGNKN
+296 KVDLLFGNKKS
-306 IDRNDGNFL
+306 DESDGNFL

-321 SVCVKYS
+321 LVCIKYGEDE
-328 KNEQMRNIEMKRVY
+328 KMRNVEMKRVY

-355 KHIPLLTLLKTYRGS
+355 KHIPLLTLLKTYHERING
-370 NEENFY
+370 NFY
-376 NIVLGV
+376 NIALDVCSGD
-382 RNGVGKDDYFD
+382 GKDDYFD
-393 TSDLL
+393 ASDLL
-398 MIQIMSDSVKD
+398 MIQTMSDSVKD
-409 NILEISAVEDEFWKT
+409 NLSELSEVEKEFWKT

-431 CHYIWRGDL
+431 CHYIWKGDL

-449 NNNFNIETFRKYS
+449 NNNFNIETFCKYS
-462 SFFDSLFTDFSEH
+462 SFFDSLFTDFSGH

-516 STDFKLLIENLIKY
+516 STDFKLFMDNLIKD
-530 KESEKTLDDA
+530 KECGKTLNKA
-540 LEKYIKETLKKY
+540 M
-552 IKQSAEEEYIK
+552 QEYIDNSSDK
-563 QSAEEDY
+563 DY

-580 DFTNNSNACDIYYHW
+580 DFTIESDTCDIYYHW
-595 GTEDWWICTNGS
+595 GTEDWWICTDGS
-607 RSRHTGFISRHN
+607 RKRHTGFISRHN

-726 KVLEYINRFEQQNKN
+726 KVLECINRFEQQNKN

>member
-116 LFNSGLYEE
+116 LFNSGLYKE

-328 KNEQMRNIEMKRVY
+328 KNEQMRNVEMKRVY
-342 QLIYNKMYRRGSQ
+342 QLIYNKMYRRSSQ

-382 RNGVGKDDYFD
+382 CNGAGKDDYFD

-424 QSTDVVK
+424 LSTDVDR
-431 CHYIWRGDL
+431 CHYIWKGDL
-440 STLINWSSE
+440 STLISWSSE
-449 NNNFNIETFRKYS
+449 NNNFNIDEYRKYS
-462 SFFDSLFTDFSEH
+462 YFFDRLFTEKSEH
-475 EINSLRRAWIVG
+475 EINLLRRAWIVG
-487 MKEYSPVKVGSYYT
+487 MKEYSPIKVGLYYT
-501 FCWEWEDWRRSITQH
+501 FCWEWEDWTRSITQH
-516 STDFKLLIENLIKY
+516 STDFKLLMDNLIKD
-530 KESEKTLDDA
+530 KECGKTLDEA
-540 LEKYIKETLKKY
+540 LEKYIKQGVKK
-552 IKQSAEEEYIK
+552 
-563 QSAEEDY
+563 DY

-595 GTEDWWICTNGS
+595 ETEDWWICTYGS
-607 RSRHTGFISRHN
+607 RSRHNGFISLHN
-619 AYILKKFGAN
+619 AYILKSFGADYN
-629 YKNNSLSNS
+629 NNSLNNS

-647 VWYWATSNDNCIA
+647 VWYWATSNNNCIA
-660 VENSTY
+660 VENYTC

-701 FIKKENEYHLELDM
+701 FIKKENEYHLDLDM
-715 QAGFN
+715 QDRFN

-726 KVLEYINRFEQQNKN
+726 KVLEYINRFEYLIKN
-741 EE
+741 EG

>member
-27 SNKNIVNQFIDSL
+27 SNKNIVNQFIDSI
-40 KENKDI
+40 KDNKDI

-54 SNGNQEFII
+54 SNGNQEYII

-78 ASIIQGK
+78 ASLMQGEYDK
-85 YGDFKTLLKVNS
+85 FKSLLKVNS
-97 SNMSFT
+97 PNMSFT

-116 LFNSGLYEE
+116 LFNSGLYKE
-125 KEIKDSKWYHVCYDS
+125 KEIKDSKWYHTCYDS
-140 DISISSM
+140 DLSISSM
-147 IALLNYLTEIKFDVK
+147 IALLNYLADIKFDVK
-162 YNDILKIEFWYYPI
+162 YDDILNIEFWYYPI

-210 RKESYHKNWG
+210 RKELKNWG

-231 RLLKGDDITR
+231 TLLNGDDITK

-256 KTCGEHNELK
+256 KTCSEHNELK
-266 PVEAIKDLDLS
+266 PFEAIKDLNLS
-277 DIELFFEALKLI
+277 DIELFFDALKLT

-296 EVNLLLGNKN
+296 KVDLLFGNKKS
-306 IDRNDGNFL
+306 DESDGNFL

-321 SVCVKYS
+321 LVCIKYREDE
-328 KNEQMRNIEMKRVY
+328 KMRNVEMKRVY

-355 KHIPLLTLLKTYRGS
+355 KHIPLLTLLKTYHERIDA
-370 NEENFY
+370 NFY
-376 NIVLGV
+376 NIALDVCSDA
-382 RNGVGKDDYFD
+382 GKDDYFD
-393 TSDLL
+393 ASDLL
-398 MIQIMSDSVKD
+398 MIQIMSDSIKD
-409 NILEISAVEDEFWKT
+409 NISELSEVEKEFWKT
-424 QSTDVVK
+424 QSTDVVR
-431 CHYIWRGDL
+431 CHYIWKGDL

-449 NNNFNIETFRKYS
+449 NNNFNIETFCKYS
-462 SFFDSLFTDFSEH
+462 SFFDSLFTDFSGH
-475 EINSLRRAWIVG
+475 EINSLRRAWIVR
-487 MKEYSPVKVGSYYT
+487 MKKYSPVKVGSYYT

-516 STDFKLLIENLIKY
+516 STDFKLFMDNLIKD
-530 KESEKTLDDA
+530 KECGKTLDKA
-540 LEKYIKETLKKY
+540 M
-552 IKQSAEEEYIK
+552 QEYIDNSSDK
-563 QSAEEDY
+563 DY

-580 DFTNNSNACDIYYHW
+580 DFTIESDTCDIYYHW
-595 GTEDWWICTNGS
+595 GTEDWWICTDGS

-660 VENSTY
+660 VESSTY
-666 RIVID
+666 HIVID
-671 IKYDNKQK
+671 IRYDNKLK
-679 KCSFILKS
+679 KCNFILKP
-687 RDSQQN
+687 REPRQD
-693 IEDKFVEG
+693 IEEKFAEG
-701 FIKKENEYHLELDM
+701 FIKKGNEYHLELDM

-726 KVLEYINRFEQQNKN
+726 KVLEYINHFEQQNKN

>member
-1 MDKKNIEE
+1 
-9 LLGNY
+9 
-14 MVVPE
+14 
-19 IQREYVWG
+19 
-27 SNKNIVNQFIDSL
+27 
-40 KENKDI
+40 
-46 NVGFLYSY
+46 
-54 SNGNQEFII
+54 
-63 DGQQRLTT
+63 
-71 LVLCLYY
+71 
-78 ASIIQGK
+78 
-85 YGDFKTLLKVNS
+85 
-97 SNMSFT
+97 MSFT

-116 LFNSGLYEE
+116 LFNSGLYKEE
-125 KEIKDSKWYHVCYDS
+125 EIKDSKWYHTCYDS

-147 IALLNYLTEIKFDVK
+147 IALLNYLADIKFDVK
-162 YNDILKIEFWYYPI
+162 YDDILNIEFWYYPI

-210 RKESYHKNWG
+210 RKELKNWG

-231 RLLKGDDITR
+231 TLLNGDDITK

-266 PVEAIKDLDLS
+266 PFEAIKDLNLS
-277 DIELFFEALKLI
+277 DIELFFNALKLI

-296 EVNLLLGNKN
+296 KVDLLFGNKKS
-306 IDRNDGNFL
+306 DESDGNFL

-321 SVCVKYS
+321 LVCIKYREDE
-328 KNEQMRNIEMKRVY
+328 KMRNVEMKRVY

-355 KHIPLLTLLKTYRGS
+355 KHIPLLTLLKTYHERIDG
-370 NEENFY
+370 NFY
-376 NIVLGV
+376 NIALDVCSGA
-382 RNGVGKDDYFD
+382 GKDDYFD

-398 MIQIMSDSVKD
+398 MIQTMLDYVKD
-409 NILEISAVEDEFWKT
+409 NLSELSEVEKEFWKT

-431 CHYIWRGDL
+431 CHYIWKGDL

-449 NNNFNIETFRKYS
+449 NNNFNIETFCKYS
-462 SFFDSLFTDFSEH
+462 SFFDSLFTDFSGH

-487 MKEYSPVKVGSYYT
+487 MKEYSPVKVSSYYT
-501 FCWEWEDWRRSITQH
+501 FCWEWEDWTKSITQH
-516 STDFKLLIENLIKY
+516 STDFKLLIDNLIKY
-530 KESEKTLDDA
+530 KEGEKTLDDA
-540 LEKYIKETLKKY
+540 LGKYINQGIKK
-552 IKQSAEEEYIK
+552 
-563 QSAEEDY
+563 DY
-570 IEFAK
+570 IEFAE

-580 DFTNNSNACDIYYHW
+580 DFTNNSEACDIYYHW
-595 GTEDWWICTNGS
+595 ETEDWWICTDGS
-607 RSRHTGFISRHN
+607 RKRHSRFISRHN
-619 AYILKKFGAN
+619 AYILKSFGAN

-647 VWYWATSNDNCIA
+647 VWYWATSNNNCIA

-701 FIKKENEYHLELDM
+701 FIKRENEYHLELDM
-715 QAGFN
+715 QDGFN
-720 ADLIKD
+720 PALIKD
-726 KVLEYINRFEQQNKN
+726 KVLEYINRFEYLNKN
-741 EE
+741 EG

>member
-27 SNKNIVNQFIDSL
+27 SNKNIVNQFIDSI
-40 KENKDI
+40 KDNKDI

-54 SNGNQEFII
+54 SNENQEYII

-78 ASIIQGK
+78 ASLMQGEYDK
-85 YGDFKTLLKVNS
+85 FKSLLKVNS
-97 SNMSFT
+97 PNMSFT

-116 LFNSGLYEE
+116 LFNSGLYKEE
-125 KEIKDSKWYHVCYDS
+125 EIKDSKWYHTCYDS

-147 IALLNYLTEIKFDVK
+147 IALLNYLADIKFDVK
-162 YNDILKIEFWYYPI
+162 YDDILNIEFWYYPI

-210 RKESYHKNWG
+210 RKELKNWG

-231 RLLKGDDITR
+231 TLLNGDDITK

-266 PVEAIKDLDLS
+266 PFEAIKDLNLS
-277 DIELFFEALKLI
+277 DIELFFNALKLI

-296 EVNLLLGNKN
+296 KVDLLFGNKKS
-306 IDRNDGNFL
+306 DESDGNFL

-321 SVCVKYS
+321 LVCIKYREDE
-328 KNEQMRNIEMKRVY
+328 KMRNVEMKRVY

-355 KHIPLLTLLKTYRGS
+355 KHIPLLTLLKTYHERIDG
-370 NEENFY
+370 NFY
-376 NIVLGV
+376 NIALDVCSGA
-382 RNGVGKDDYFD
+382 GKDDYFD

-398 MIQIMSDSVKD
+398 MIQTMFDYVKD
-409 NILEISAVEDEFWKT
+409 NISELSEVEKEFWKT

-431 CHYIWRGDL
+431 CHYIWKGDL

-449 NNNFNIETFRKYS
+449 NNNFNIETFCKYS
-462 SFFDSLFTDFSEH
+462 SFFDSLFTDFSGH

-487 MKEYSPVKVGSYYT
+487 MKEYSPVKVSSYYT
-501 FCWEWEDWRRSITQH
+501 FCWEWEDWTKSITQH
-516 STDFKLLIENLIKY
+516 STDFKLLIDNLIKY
-530 KESEKTLDDA
+530 KEGEKTLDDA
-540 LEKYIKETLKKY
+540 LGKYINQGIKK
-552 IKQSAEEEYIK
+552 
-563 QSAEEDY
+563 DY
-570 IEFAK
+570 IEFAE

-580 DFTNNSNACDIYYHW
+580 DFTNNSEACDIYYHW
-595 GTEDWWICTNGS
+595 ETEDWWICTDGS
-607 RSRHTGFISRHN
+607 RKRHSRFISRHN
-619 AYILKKFGAN
+619 AYILQSFGAN

-647 VWYWATSNDNCIA
+647 VWYWATSNNNCIA

-701 FIKKENEYHLELDM
+701 FIKRENEYHLELDM
-715 QAGFN
+715 QDGFN
-720 ADLIKD
+720 PALIKD
-726 KVLEYINRFEQQNKN
+726 KVLEYINRFEYLNN
-741 EE
+741 TLLIIT

>member
-27 SNKNIVNQFIDSL
+27 SNKNIVNQFIDSI
-40 KENKDI
+40 KDNKDI

-54 SNGNQEFII
+54 SNGNQEYII

-78 ASIIQGK
+78 ASLKQGEYDK
-85 YGDFKTLLKVNS
+85 FKSLLKVNS
-97 SNMSFT
+97 PNMSFT

-116 LFNSGLYEE
+116 LFNSGLYKEE
-125 KEIKDSKWYHVCYDS
+125 EIKDSKWYHTCYDS

-147 IALLNYLTEIKFDVK
+147 IALLNYLADIKFDVK
-162 YNDILKIEFWYYPI
+162 YDDILNIEFWYYPI

-210 RKESYHKNWG
+210 RKELKNWG

-231 RLLKGDDITR
+231 TLLNGDDITK

-266 PVEAIKDLDLS
+266 PFEAIKDLNLS
-277 DIELFFEALKLI
+277 DIELFFNALKLI

-296 EVNLLLGNKN
+296 KVDLLFGNKKS
-306 IDRNDGNFL
+306 DESDGNFL

-321 SVCVKYS
+321 LVCIKYREDE
-328 KNEQMRNIEMKRVY
+328 KMRNVEMKRVY

-355 KHIPLLTLLKTYRGS
+355 KHIPLLTLLKTYHERIDG
-370 NEENFY
+370 NFY
-376 NIVLGV
+376 NIALNVCSGA
-382 RNGVGKDDYFD
+382 GKDDYFD
-393 TSDLL
+393 ASDLL
-398 MIQIMSDSVKD
+398 MIQTMLDYVKD
-409 NILEISAVEDEFWKT
+409 NLSELSEVEKEFWKT

-431 CHYIWRGDL
+431 CHYIWKGDL

-449 NNNFNIETFRKYS
+449 NNNFNIETFCKYS
-462 SFFDSLFTDFSEH
+462 SFFDSLFTDFSGH
-475 EINSLRRAWIVG
+475 EINLLRRAWIVG
-487 MKEYSPVKVGSYYT
+487 MKEYSPVKVSSYYT
-501 FCWEWEDWRRSITQH
+501 FCWEWEDWTKSITQH
-516 STDFKLLIENLIKY
+516 STDFKLLIDNLIKY
-530 KESEKTLDDA
+530 KEGEKTLDDA
-540 LEKYIKETLKKY
+540 LEKYINQGVKK
-552 IKQSAEEEYIK
+552 
-563 QSAEEDY
+563 DY
-570 IEFAK
+570 IEFAE

-580 DFTNNSNACDIYYHW
+580 DFTNNSEACDIYYHW
-595 GTEDWWICTNGS
+595 GTEDWWICTDGS
-607 RSRHTGFISRHN
+607 RKRHSRFISRHN
-619 AYILKKFGAN
+619 AYILQSFGAN
-629 YKNNSLSNS
+629 YKNNSLCNS

-647 VWYWATSNDNCIA
+647 VWYWATSNNNCIA

-701 FIKKENEYHLELDM
+701 FIKRENEYHLELDM
-715 QAGFN
+715 QDGFN
-720 ADLIKD
+720 PALIKD
-726 KVLEYINRFEQQNKN
+726 KVLEYINRFEYLNKN
-741 EE
+741 EG

>member
-1 MDKKNIEE
+1 MDKKNIEG

-27 SNKNIVNQFIDSL
+27 SNKNIVNQFIDSI
-40 KENKDI
+40 KDNKDI

-54 SNGNQEFII
+54 SNGNQEYII

-78 ASIIQGK
+78 ASLMQK
-85 YGDFKTLLKVNS
+85 EYYNDFKSLLKVNS
-97 SNMSFT
+97 PNMAFT

-116 LFNSGLYEE
+116 LFNSGLYKE
-125 KEIKDSKWYHVCYDS
+125 KEIKNSKWYHTCYDS
-140 DISISSM
+140 DLSISSM
-147 IALLNYLTEIKFDVK
+147 IALLNYLDEIKFNVK
-162 YNDILKIEFWYYPI
+162 YNDILNIKFWYYPI

-210 RKESYHKNWG
+210 RKELKNWG

-231 RLLKGDDITR
+231 TLLNGDDIAK

-266 PVEAIKDLDLS
+266 PFEAIKDLNLS
-277 DIELFFEALKLI
+277 DIELFFDALKLI
-289 VNSEFKN
+289 VNSEFKDK
-296 EVNLLLGNKN
+296 VDLLFGNKKS
-306 IDRNDGNFL
+306 DESDGNFL

-321 SVCVKYS
+321 LICIKYREDE
-328 KNEQMRNIEMKRVY
+328 KMRNVEMKRVY
-342 QLIYNKMYRRGSQ
+342 QLIYNKIYRRGSQ
-355 KHIPLLTLLKTYRGS
+355 KHIPLLTLLKTYHERIDG
-370 NEENFY
+370 NFY
-376 NIVLGV
+376 NIALDVCRGD
-382 RNGVGKDDYFD
+382 GKDDYFD

-409 NILEISAVEDEFWKT
+409 NILEISEVEKEFWKT
-424 QSTDVVK
+424 QSTDVVR
-431 CHYIWRGDL
+431 CHYIWKGDL
-440 STLINWSSE
+440 STLINWSTE
-449 NNNFNIETFRKYS
+449 NNNFNIDNYRKYS
-462 SFFDSLFTDFSEH
+462 YFFDRLYTEKSEH
-475 EINSLRRAWIVG
+475 EIDLLRRAWIVG
-487 MKEYSPVKVGSYYT
+487 MKEYTPVKVGSYYT

-516 STDFKLLIENLIKY
+516 STDFKLFMDNLIKD
-530 KESEKTLDDA
+530 KECGKTLDKA
-540 LEKYIKETLKKY
+540 M
-552 IKQSAEEEYIK
+552 QEYIDNSSDK
-563 QSAEEDY
+563 DY

-580 DFTNNSNACDIYYHW
+580 DFTIESDTCDIYYHW

-607 RSRHTGFISRHN
+607 RKRHTEFISRHN

-629 YKNNSLSNS
+629 YKNNNLSNS
-638 KKIGIGDWC
+638 
-647 VWYWATSNDNCIA
+647 NLN
-660 VENSTY
+660 NS
-666 RIVID
+666 
-671 IKYDNKQK
+671 
-679 KCSFILKS
+679 
-687 RDSQQN
+687 
-693 IEDKFVEG
+693 
-701 FIKKENEYHLELDM
+701 
-715 QAGFN
+715 
-720 ADLIKD
+720 
-726 KVLEYINRFEQQNKN
+726 
-741 EE
+741 

>member
-1 MDKKNIEE
+1 MIEKKIAE

-27 SNKNIVNQFIDSL
+27 SNKNIVNQFIDSI
-40 KENKDI
+40 KDNKDI

-54 SNGNQEFII
+54 SNGNQEYII

-78 ASIIQGK
+78 ASLMQEEYDK
-85 YGDFKTLLKVNS
+85 FKSLLKVNS
-97 SNMSFT
+97 PNMSFT

-116 LFNSGLYEE
+116 LFNSGLYKE
-125 KEIKDSKWYHVCYDS
+125 KEIKDSKWYHTCYDA
-140 DISISSM
+140 DLSISSM
-147 IALLNYLTEIKFDVK
+147 IDLLNYLADIKFDVK
-162 YNDILKIEFWYYPI
+162 YDDILNIEFWYYPI

-210 RKESYHKNWG
+210 RKELKNWG

-231 RLLKGDDITR
+231 TLLNGDDITK

-266 PVEAIKDLDLS
+266 PFEAIKDLNLS
-277 DIELFFEALKLI
+277 DIELFFDALKLI
-289 VNSEFKN
+289 VNSEFKDK
-296 EVNLLLGNKN
+296 VDLLFGNKKSN
-306 IDRNDGNFL
+306 ESDGNFL

-321 SVCVKYS
+321 LVCIKYREDE
-328 KNEQMRNIEMKRVY
+328 KMRNVEMKRVY
-342 QLIYNKMYRRGSQ
+342 QLIYNKLYRRGSQ
-355 KHIPLLTLLKTYRGS
+355 KHIPLLTLLKTYHERIDG
-370 NEENFY
+370 NFY
-376 NIVLGV
+376 NIALDVCSGD
-382 RNGVGKDDYFD
+382 GKDDYFD
-393 TSDLL
+393 ASDLL

-409 NILEISAVEDEFWKT
+409 NISELSEVEKEFWKT
-424 QSTDVVK
+424 QSTDVVR
-431 CHYIWRGDL
+431 CHYIWKGDL

-462 SFFDSLFTDFSEH
+462 SFFDSLFTDFSGH

-516 STDFKLLIENLIKY
+516 STDFKLFMDNLIKD
-530 KESEKTLDDA
+530 KECGKTLNKA
-540 LEKYIKETLKKY
+540 M
-552 IKQSAEEEYIK
+552 QEYIDNSSDK
-563 QSAEEDY
+563 DY

-580 DFTNNSNACDIYYHW
+580 DFTIESDTCDIYYHW
-595 GTEDWWICTNGS
+595 GTEDWWICTDGS
-607 RSRHTGFISRHN
+607 RKRHTGFISRHN

-660 VENSTY
+660 VESSTY
-666 RIVID
+666 HIVID
-671 IKYDNKQK
+671 IRYDNKLK
-679 KCSFILKS
+679 KCNFILKP
-687 RDSQQN
+687 REPRQD
-693 IEDKFVEG
+693 IEEKFAEG
-701 FIKKENEYHLELDM
+701 FIKKGNEYHLELDM
-715 QAGFN
+715 QDRFN

-726 KVLEYINRFEQQNKN
+726 KVLECINSFEQQNKN
-741 EE
+741 EK

>member
-1 MDKKNIEE
+1 MIEKKIAE

-27 SNKNIVNQFIDSL
+27 SNKNIVNQFIDSI
-40 KENKDI
+40 KDNKDI

-54 SNGNQEFII
+54 SNGNQEYII

-78 ASIIQGK
+78 ASLMQGEYDK
-85 YGDFKTLLKVNS
+85 FKSLLKVNS
-97 SNMSFT
+97 PNMSFT

-116 LFNSGLYEE
+116 LFNSGLYKE
-125 KEIKDSKWYHVCYDS
+125 KEIKDSKWYHTCYDA
-140 DISISSM
+140 DLSISSM
-147 IALLNYLTEIKFDVK
+147 IALLNYLADIKFDVK
-162 YNDILKIEFWYYPI
+162 YDEILNIEFWYYPI

-210 RKESYHKNWG
+210 RKELKNWG

-231 RLLKGDDITR
+231 TLLNGDDITK

-266 PVEAIKDLDLS
+266 PFEAIKDLNLS
-277 DIELFFEALKLI
+277 DIELFFDALKLI
-289 VNSEFKN
+289 VNSEFKDK
-296 EVNLLLGNKN
+296 VDLLFGNKKS
-306 IDRNDGNFL
+306 DESDGNFL

-321 SVCVKYS
+321 LVCIKYREDE
-328 KNEQMRNIEMKRVY
+328 KMRNVEMKRVY

-355 KHIPLLTLLKTYRGS
+355 KHIPLLTLLKTYHERIDG
-370 NEENFY
+370 NFY
-376 NIVLGV
+376 NIALDVCSDA
-382 RNGVGKDDYFD
+382 GKDDYFD
-393 TSDLL
+393 ASDLL
-398 MIQIMSDSVKD
+398 MIQTMSDSVKD
-409 NILEISAVEDEFWKT
+409 NISELSEVEKEFWKT
-424 QSTDVVK
+424 QSTDVVR
-431 CHYIWRGDL
+431 CHYIWKGDL

-449 NNNFNIETFRKYS
+449 NNNFNIETFCKYS
-462 SFFDSLFTDFSEH
+462 SFFDSLFTDFSGH

-516 STDFKLLIENLIKY
+516 STDFKLFMDNLIKD
-530 KESEKTLDDA
+530 KECGKTLNKA
-540 LEKYIKETLKKY
+540 M
-552 IKQSAEEEYIK
+552 QEYIDNSSDK
-563 QSAEEDY
+563 DY

-580 DFTNNSNACDIYYHW
+580 DFTIESDTCDIYYHW
-595 GTEDWWICTNGS
+595 GTEDWWICTDGS
-607 RSRHTGFISRHN
+607 RKRHSRFISRHN
-619 AYILKKFGAN
+619 AYILQSFVAN

-647 VWYWATSNDNCIA
+647 VWYWATSNNNCIA

-679 KCSFILKS
+679 KCNFILKP
-687 RDSQQN
+687 REPRQD
-693 IEDKFVEG
+693 IEDKFAEG
-701 FIKKENEYHLELDM
+701 FIKKENEYHLDFDM
-715 QAGFN
+715 QGEFN

-726 KVLEYINRFEQQNKN
+726 KVLEYISRFEYLNKG
-741 EE
+741 EG

>member
-27 SNKNIVNQFIDSL
+27 SNKNIVNQFIDSI
-40 KENKDI
+40 KDNKDI

-54 SNGNQEFII
+54 SNGNQEYII

-78 ASIIQGK
+78 ASLMQGEYDK
-85 YGDFKTLLKVNS
+85 FKSLLKVNS
-97 SNMSFT
+97 PNMAFT

-116 LFNSGLYEE
+116 LFNSGLYKE
-125 KEIKDSKWYHVCYDS
+125 KEIKDSKWYHTCYDS
-140 DISISSM
+140 DLSISSM
-147 IALLNYLTEIKFDVK
+147 IALLNYLDEIKFNVK
-162 YNDILKIEFWYYPI
+162 YNDILNIEFWYYPI

-210 RKESYHKNWG
+210 RKELKNWG

-231 RLLKGDDITR
+231 TLLNGDDITK

-266 PVEAIKDLDLS
+266 PFEAIKDLNLS
-277 DIELFFEALKLI
+277 DIALFFNALKLI

-296 EVNLLLGNKN
+296 KVDLLFGNKKS
-306 IDRNDGNFL
+306 DESDGNFL

-321 SVCVKYS
+321 LVCIKYGEDE
-328 KNEQMRNIEMKRVY
+328 KMRNVEMKRVY

-355 KHIPLLTLLKTYRGS
+355 KHIPLLTLLKTYHERIDG
-370 NEENFY
+370 NFY
-376 NIVLGV
+376 NIALDACSGD
-382 RNGVGKDDYFD
+382 GKDDYFD
-393 TSDLL
+393 ASDLL
-398 MIQIMSDSVKD
+398 MIQTMSDSVKD
-409 NILEISAVEDEFWKT
+409 NLSELSEVEKEFWKT

-431 CHYIWRGDL
+431 CHYIWKGDL

-449 NNNFNIETFRKYS
+449 NNNFNIETFCRYS
-462 SFFDSLFTDFSEH
+462 SFFDSLFTDFSGH

-501 FCWEWEDWRRSITQH
+501 FCWEWEDWTKSITQH
-516 STDFKLLIENLIKY
+516 STDFKLFMDNLIKD
-530 KESEKTLDDA
+530 KECGKTLDKA
-540 LEKYIKETLKKY
+540 M
-552 IKQSAEEEYIK
+552 QEYIDNSSDK
-563 QSAEEDY
+563 DY

-575 DSYLI
+575 NSYLI
-580 DFTNNSNACDIYYHW
+580 DFTIESDTCDIYYHW
-595 GTEDWWICTNGS
+595 GTEDWWICTDGS
-607 RSRHTGFISRHN
+607 RKRHTGFISRHN

-647 VWYWATSNDNCIA
+647 VWYWATSNNNCIA

-693 IEDKFVEG
+693 IEDKYVEG

-715 QAGFN
+715 QDGFN

-726 KVLEYINRFEQQNKN
+726 KVLECINSFEQQNKN

>member
-1 MDKKNIEE
+1 MDQKNIEE

-27 SNKNIVNQFIDSL
+27 SNKNIVNQFIDSI
-40 KENKDI
+40 KDNKDI

-54 SNGNQEFII
+54 SNGNQEYII

-78 ASIIQGK
+78 ASLMQGK
-85 YGDFKTLLKVNS
+85 YDKFKSLLKVNS
-97 SNMSFT
+97 PNMSFT

-116 LFNSGLYEE
+116 LFNSGLYKE
-125 KEIKDSKWYHVCYDS
+125 KEIKDSKWYHTCYDA
-140 DISISSM
+140 DLSISSM
-147 IALLNYLTEIKFDVK
+147 IDLLNYLADIKFDVK
-162 YNDILKIEFWYYPI
+162 YDDILNIEFWYYPI

-210 RKESYHKNWG
+210 RKELKNWG

-231 RLLKGDDITR
+231 TLLNGDDIAK

-266 PVEAIKDLDLS
+266 PFEAIKDLNLS

-289 VNSEFKN
+289 VNSEFKDK
-296 EVNLLLGNKN
+296 VDLLFGNKKS
-306 IDRNDGNFL
+306 DESDGNFL

-321 SVCVKYS
+321 LICIKYREDE
-328 KNEQMRNIEMKRVY
+328 KMRNVEMKRVY
-342 QLIYNKMYRRGSQ
+342 QLIYNKLYRRGSQ
-355 KHIPLLTLLKTYRGS
+355 KHIPLLTLLKTYHERIDG
-370 NEENFY
+370 NFY
-376 NIVLGV
+376 NIALDVCSGA
-382 RNGVGKDDYFD
+382 GKDDYFD
-393 TSDLL
+393 ASDLL

-409 NILEISAVEDEFWKT
+409 NILEISEVEKEFWKT
-424 QSTDVVK
+424 QSTDVVR
-431 CHYIWRGDL
+431 CHYIWKGDL

-449 NNNFNIETFRKYS
+449 NNNFNIETFCKYS
-462 SFFDSLFTDFSEH
+462 SFFDSLFTDFSGH

-516 STDFKLLIENLIKY
+516 STDFKLFMDNLIKD
-530 KESEKTLDDA
+530 KECGKTLNKA
-540 LEKYIKETLKKY
+540 M
-552 IKQSAEEEYIK
+552 QEYIDNSSDK
-563 QSAEEDY
+563 DY

-580 DFTNNSNACDIYYHW
+580 DFTIESDTCDIYYHW
-595 GTEDWWICTNGS
+595 GTEDWWICTDGS
-607 RSRHTGFISRHN
+607 RKRHTGFISRHN

-660 VENSTY
+660 VESSTY
-666 RIVID
+666 HIVID
-671 IKYDNKQK
+671 IRYDNKLK
-679 KCSFILKS
+679 KCNFILKP
-687 RDSQQN
+687 REPRQD
-693 IEDKFVEG
+693 IEEKFAEG
-701 FIKKENEYHLELDM
+701 FIKKGNEYHLELDM
-715 QAGFN
+715 QDRFN

-726 KVLEYINRFEQQNKN
+726 KVLECINRFEQQNKN
-741 EE
+741 EK

>member
-1 MDKKNIEE
+1 MDKKNIEG

-27 SNKNIVNQFIDSL
+27 SNKNIVNQFIDSI
-40 KENKDI
+40 KDNKDI

-54 SNGNQEFII
+54 SNGNQEYII

-78 ASIIQGK
+78 ASLMQK
-85 YGDFKTLLKVNS
+85 EYYNDFKSLLKVNS
-97 SNMSFT
+97 PNMAFT

-116 LFNSGLYEE
+116 LFNSGLYKE
-125 KEIKDSKWYHVCYDS
+125 KEIKNSKWYHTCYDS
-140 DISISSM
+140 DLSISSM
-147 IALLNYLTEIKFDVK
+147 IALLNYLDEIKFNVK
-162 YNDILKIEFWYYPI
+162 YNDILNIKFWYYPI

-210 RKESYHKNWG
+210 RKELKNWG

-231 RLLKGDDITR
+231 TLLNGDDIAK

-266 PVEAIKDLDLS
+266 PFEAIKDLNLS
-277 DIELFFEALKLI
+277 DIELFFDALKLI
-289 VNSEFKN
+289 VNSEFKDK
-296 EVNLLLGNKN
+296 VDLLFGNKKS
-306 IDRNDGNFL
+306 DESDGNFL

-321 SVCVKYS
+321 SVCIKHYDDE
-328 KNEQMRNIEMKRVY
+328 KMRNVEMKRVY

-355 KHIPLLTLLKTYRGS
+355 KHIPLLTLLKTYHERIDG
-370 NEENFY
+370 NFY
-376 NIVLGV
+376 NIALDVCRGD
-382 RNGVGKDDYFD
+382 GKDDYFD

-409 NILEISAVEDEFWKT
+409 NILEISEVEKEFWKT
-424 QSTDVVK
+424 QSTDVVR
-431 CHYIWRGDL
+431 CHYIWKGDL
-440 STLINWSSE
+440 STLINWSTE
-449 NNNFNIETFRKYS
+449 NNNFNIDNYRKYS
-462 SFFDSLFTDFSEH
+462 YFFDRLFTEKSEH
-475 EINSLRRAWIVG
+475 EIDLLRRAWIVG
-487 MKEYSPVKVGSYYT
+487 MKEYTPVKVGSYYT
-501 FCWEWEDWRRSITQH
+501 FCWEWEDWRKSITQN
-516 STDFKLLIENLIKY
+516 SIDFKLFMDNLIKY
-530 KESEKTLDDA
+530 KEGEKTLN
-540 LEKYIKETLKKY
+540 ETL
-552 IKQSAEEEYIK
+552 EEYIK
-563 QSAEEDY
+563 KTQESYIKQGIKKDY
-570 IEFAK
+570 IEFAG

-607 RSRHTGFISRHN
+607 RKRHTEFISRHN
-619 AYILKKFGAN
+619 AYILKSFGADYN
-629 YKNNSLSNS
+629 NNSLNNS

-660 VENSTY
+660 VENSTDH
-666 RIVID
+666 IVID
-671 IKYDNKQK
+671 IRYDNKLK
-679 KCSFILKS
+679 KCNFILKP
-687 RDSQQN
+687 REPRQG
-693 IEDKFVEG
+693 IEEKFAEG
-701 FIKKENEYHLELDM
+701 FIKKGNEYHLELDM
-715 QAGFN
+715 QDGFN
-720 ADLIKD
+720 PALIKD

>member
-1 MDKKNIEE
+1 MIEKKIAE

-54 SNGNQEFII
+54 SNGNQEYII

-78 ASIIQGK
+78 ASHMQEEYDK
-85 YGDFKTLLKVNS
+85 FKSLLKVNS
-97 SNMSFT
+97 PNMSFT

-116 LFNSGLYEE
+116 LFNSGLYKE
-125 KEIKDSKWYHVCYDS
+125 KEIKDSKWYHACYDA

-147 IALLNYLTEIKFDVK
+147 IALLNYLDEIKFNVK
-162 YNDILKIEFWYYPI
+162 YNDILNIKFWYYPI

-210 RKESYHKNWG
+210 RKELKNWG

-231 RLLKGDDITR
+231 TLLNGDDIAK

-266 PVEAIKDLDLS
+266 PFEAIKDLNLS

-289 VNSEFKN
+289 VNSEFKDK
-296 EVNLLLGNKN
+296 VDLLFGNKKS
-306 IDRNDGNFL
+306 DESDGNFL

-321 SVCVKYS
+321 LICIKYREDE
-328 KNEQMRNIEMKRVY
+328 KMRNVEMKRVY
-342 QLIYNKMYRRGSQ
+342 QLIYNKIYRRGSQ
-355 KHIPLLTLLKTYRGS
+355 KHIPLLTLLKTYHERIDG
-370 NEENFY
+370 NFY
-376 NIVLGV
+376 NIALDVCSGT
-382 RNGVGKDDYFD
+382 GKDDYFD
-393 TSDLL
+393 ASDLL
-398 MIQIMSDSVKD
+398 MIHIMSDSVKD
-409 NILEISAVEDEFWKT
+409 NLSELSEVEKEFWKT

-431 CHYIWRGDL
+431 CHYIWKGDL

-449 NNNFNIETFRKYS
+449 NNNFNIETFCRYS
-462 SFFDSLFTDFSEH
+462 SFFDSLFTDFSGH

-516 STDFKLLIENLIKY
+516 STDFKLFMDNLIKY
-530 KESEKTLDDA
+530 KEDEKTLDDA
-540 LEKYIKETLKKY
+540 LEKYINNSSDK
-552 IKQSAEEEYIK
+552 
-563 QSAEEDY
+563 DY

-575 DSYLI
+575 ESYLI
-580 DFTNNSNACDIYYHW
+580 DFTNNSEACDIYYHW
-595 GTEDWWICTNGS
+595 ETEDWWICTNCSQS
-607 RSRHTGFISRHN
+607 RRHTGFISRHN

-666 RIVID
+666 HIVID
-671 IKYDNKQK
+671 VRYDNKLK
-679 KCSFILKS
+679 KCNFILKP
-687 RDSQQN
+687 REPRQD
-693 IEDKFVEG
+693 IEDKFAEG
-701 FIKKENEYHLELDM
+701 FIKKGNEYHLELDM

-720 ADLIKD
+720 TDLIKD

>member
-1 MDKKNIEE
+1 MDKKNIKE

-116 LFNSGLYEE
+116 LFNSGLYKE
-125 KEIKDSKWYHVCYDS
+125 KEIKDSKWYHACYDS

-220 KIWDDWEDFFF
+220 KKWDDWEDFFF
-231 RLLKGDDITR
+231 RLLKGDDITK

-296 EVNLLLGNKN
+296 EINLLLGNKN

-328 KNEQMRNIEMKRVY
+328 KNEQMRNVEMKRVF
-342 QLIYNKMYRRGSQ
+342 QFIYNKMYRRGSQ

-370 NEENFY
+370 NEGNFY

-382 RNGVGKDDYFD
+382 CNGAGKDDYFD

-409 NILEISAVEDEFWKT
+409 NIWEISAVEDEFWKT
-424 QSTDVVK
+424 LSTDVDR
-431 CHYIWRGDL
+431 CHYIWKGDL
-440 STLINWSSE
+440 STLISWSSE
-449 NNNFNIETFRKYS
+449 NNNFNIDKYRKYS
-462 SFFDSLFTDFSEH
+462 YFFDRLFTEKSEH
-475 EINSLRRAWIVG
+475 EINLLRRAWIVG
-487 MKEYSPVKVGSYYT
+487 MKEYSPIKVGSYYT
-501 FCWEWEDWRRSITQH
+501 FCWEWEDWTRSITQH
-516 STDFKLLIENLIKY
+516 STDFKLLMDNLIKD
-530 KESEKTLDDA
+530 KESGKTLDEA
-540 LEKYIKETLKKY
+540 LEKYIKQGIEK
-552 IKQSAEEEYIK
+552 
-563 QSAEEDY
+563 DY

-595 GTEDWWICTNGS
+595 ETEDRWICTYGS
-607 RSRHTGFISRHN
+607 RSRHNGFISLHN
-619 AYILKKFGAN
+619 AYILKSFGAD
-629 YKNNSLSNS
+629 YKNNSLKNS
-638 KKIGIGDWC
+638 KKIEIGDWH
-647 VWYWATSNDNCIA
+647 VWYCAASDKNLIV
-660 VENSTY
+660 VENSTHNIAIY
-666 RIVID
+666 IN
-671 IKYDNKQK
+671 YDNKQK
-679 KCSFILKS
+679 KCSFILNP
-687 RDSQQN
+687 RESQQD

-701 FIKKENEYHLELDM
+701 FIKKENGYHLELDM
-715 QAGFN
+715 QDRFN

-726 KVLEYINRFEQQNKN
+726 KVLEYINRFEYLIKN
-741 EE
+741 EG

>member
-1 MDKKNIEE
+1 M
-9 LLGNY
+9 
-14 MVVPE
+14 
-19 IQREYVWG
+19 
-27 SNKNIVNQFIDSL
+27 
-40 KENKDI
+40 
-46 NVGFLYSY
+46 
-54 SNGNQEFII
+54 
-63 DGQQRLTT
+63 
-71 LVLCLYY
+71 
-78 ASIIQGK
+78 A
-85 YGDFKTLLKVNS
+85 
-97 SNMSFT
+97 FT

-116 LFNSGLYEE
+116 LFNSGLYKE
-125 KEIKDSKWYHVCYDS
+125 KEIKDSKWYHTCYDA
-140 DISISSM
+140 DLSISSM
-147 IALLNYLTEIKFDVK
+147 IALLNYLAEIKFDVK
-162 YNDILKIEFWYYPI
+162 YNDILNIEFWYYPI

-210 RKESYHKNWG
+210 RKELKNWG

-231 RLLKGDDITR
+231 TLLNGDDITK

-266 PVEAIKDLDLS
+266 PFEAIKDLNLS
-277 DIELFFEALKLI
+277 DIELFFDALKLI
-289 VNSEFKN
+289 VNSEFKDK
-296 EVNLLLGNKN
+296 VDLLFGNKKS
-306 IDRNDGNFL
+306 DESDGNFL

-321 SVCVKYS
+321 SICVKYG

-355 KHIPLLTLLKTYRGS
+355 KHIPLLTLLKTYRDS
-370 NEENFY
+370 NESNFY
-376 NIVLGV
+376 NIVLDV
-382 RNGVGKDDYFD
+382 CNGAGKDDYFD
-393 TSDLL
+393 ASDLL

-409 NILEISAVEDEFWKT
+409 NILEISEVEKEFWKT
-424 QSTDVVK
+424 QSTDVVR
-431 CHYIWRGDL
+431 CHYIWKGDL

-462 SFFDSLFTDFSEH
+462 SFFDSLFTDFSGH

-540 LEKYIKETLKKY
+540 LEKYIKETQEGY
-552 IKQSAEEEYIK
+552 IKQDVK
-563 QSAEEDY
+563 KDY

-580 DFTNNSNACDIYYHW
+580 DFTKSSNACDIYYHW
-595 GTEDWWICTNGS
+595 GTDDWWICTNCS
-607 RSRHTGFISRHN
+607 QSRHTGFISRHN
-619 AYILKKFGAN
+619 AYILKSFGAD
-629 YKNNSLSNS
+629 YNNSINNS

-666 RIVID
+666 HIVID
-671 IKYDNKQK
+671 IRYNNKQK
-679 KCSFILKS
+679 KCNFILKP
-687 RDSQQN
+687 REPRQN
-693 IEDKFVEG
+693 IEDKYVEG

-715 QAGFN
+715 QDGFN

-726 KVLEYINRFEQQNKN
+726 KVLECINRFEQ
-741 EE
+741 

>member
-1 MDKKNIEE
+1 MDKKNIKE
-9 LLGNY
+9 LLANY

-40 KENKDI
+40 KENNDI

-54 SNGNQEFII
+54 SNGNQKYII

-71 LVLCLYY
+71 LVMCLYY
-78 ASIIQGK
+78 ASIKQKK
-85 YGDFKTLLKVNS
+85 YDDFITLLKVNS
-97 SNMSFT
+97 PNMSFT

-116 LFNSGLYEE
+116 LFNSGVYKE
-125 KEIKDSKWYHVCYDS
+125 KEIKDSKWYHACYDS

-147 IALLNYLTEIKFDVK
+147 IALLNYLDEIQFDVN
-162 YNDILKIEFWYYPI
+162 YDDILKIKFWYYPI

-210 RKESYHKNWG
+210 RKELKNWG

-231 RLLKGDDITR
+231 TLLNGDDITK

-266 PVEAIKDLDLS
+266 PFEAIKDLSLS
-277 DIELFFEALKLI
+277 DIELFFDALKLI
-289 VNSEFKN
+289 VNSEFNNK
-296 EVNLLLGNKN
+296 VDLLFGDKKS
-306 IDRNDGNFL
+306 DESDGNFL

-321 SVCVKYS
+321 SVCIKYS
-328 KNEQMRNIEMKRVY
+328 EDEKMRNVEMKRVY

-355 KHIPLLTLLKTYRGS
+355 KHIPLLTLLKTYRDS
-370 NEENFY
+370 NESNFY
-376 NIVLGV
+376 NIVLDV
-382 RNGVGKDDYFD
+382 CNGAGKDDYFD
-393 TSDLL
+393 ASDLL

-409 NILEISAVEDEFWKT
+409 NILEISEVEKEFWKT
-424 QSTDVVK
+424 QSTDVDR
-431 CHYIWRGDL
+431 CHYIWKGDL

-449 NNNFNIETFRKYS
+449 NNNFNIETFCRYS
-462 SFFDSLFTDFSEH
+462 SFFDSSFTDFSGH

-487 MKEYSPVKVGSYYT
+487 MKKYSPVKVGSYYT

-516 STDFKLLIENLIKY
+516 STDFKLFMDNLIKY
-530 KESEKTLDDA
+530 KEGEKTLN
-540 LEKYIKETLKKY
+540 ETL
-552 IKQSAEEEYIK
+552 EEYIK
-563 QSAEEDY
+563 KGVEKDY

-595 GTEDWWICTNGS
+595 ETEDWWICTYGS

-619 AYILKKFGAN
+619 AYILRSLGA
-629 YKNNSLSNS
+629 YYENNSSNNS
-638 KKIGIGDWC
+638 KKIEIGDWY
-647 VWYWATSNDNCIA
+647 VWYCAKSDENHIV
-660 VENSTY
+660 VENSTHNIAIY
-666 RIVID
+666 IN
-671 IKYDNKQK
+671 YDNKQK

-687 RDSQQN
+687 RDSQQD
-693 IEDKFVEG
+693 IEDKFAEG
-701 FIKKENEYHLELDM
+701 FIKKENEYHLGLDM
-715 QAGFN
+715 QGGFN

-726 KVLEYINRFEQQNKN
+726 KVLEYISRFEYLNKN
-741 EE
+741 EG

>member
-27 SNKNIVNQFIDSL
+27 SNKNIVNQFIDSI
-40 KENKDI
+40 KDNKDI

-54 SNGNQEFII
+54 SNGNQEYII

-78 ASIIQGK
+78 ASLMQGEYDK
-85 YGDFKTLLKVNS
+85 FKSLLKVNS
-97 SNMSFT
+97 PNMSFT
-103 YRVRSN
+103 YRVRSD
-109 TEEFMQC
+109 TEEFMQN
-116 LFNSGLYEE
+116 LFNSRLYKE
-125 KEIKDSKWYHVCYDS
+125 KEIKDSKWYHTCYDS

-147 IALLNYLTEIKFDVK
+147 IDLLNYLADIKFDVK
-162 YNDILKIEFWYYPI
+162 YDDILNIEFWYYPI

-210 RKESYHKNWG
+210 RKESCHKNWG
-220 KIWDDWEDFFF
+220 KIWDNWEDFFF
-231 RLLKGDDITR
+231 TLLNGDDITK

-266 PVEAIKDLDLS
+266 PIEAINDFNLS
-277 DIELFFEALKLI
+277 DIEQLFDALKLI
-289 VNSEFKN
+289 VNSEYKN
-296 EVNLLLGNKN
+296 KVDLLFGNKKSN
-306 IDRNDGNFL
+306 ENDGNFL

-321 SVCVKYS
+321 SVCIKHYDDE
-328 KNEQMRNIEMKRVY
+328 KMRNVEMKRVY

-355 KHIPLLTLLKTYRGS
+355 KHIPLLTLLKTYRES
-370 NEENFY
+370 NEGNFY
-376 NIVLGV
+376 NMALGMC
-382 RNGVGKDDYFD
+382 NGVGKDDYFD

-409 NILEISAVEDEFWKT
+409 NILEISAVEEEFWKT
-424 QSTDVVK
+424 QSTDVDK
-431 CHYIWRGDL
+431 CHYIWKGDL
-440 STLINWSSE
+440 STLINWSSG
-449 NNNFNIETFRKYS
+449 NNNFNINEYRKYS
-462 SFFDSLFTDFSEH
+462 YFFDRLFTEKSEH
-475 EINSLRRAWIVG
+475 EIDLLRRAWIVG
-487 MKEYSPVKVGSYYT
+487 MKEYTPVKVGSYYT
-501 FCWEWEDWRRSITQH
+501 FCWEWEDWRKSITQN
-516 STDFKLLIENLIKY
+516 SIDFKLFMDNLIKY
-530 KESEKTLDDA
+530 KEGEKTLN
-540 LEKYIKETLKKY
+540 ETL
-552 IKQSAEEEYIK
+552 EEYIK
-563 QSAEEDY
+563 KTQESYIKQGIKKDY
-570 IEFAK
+570 IEFAG

-595 GTEDWWICTNGS
+595 WTDDWWICTYGS

-619 AYILKKFGAN
+619 AYILKSFGADYN
-629 YKNNSLSNS
+629 NNSLNNS

-647 VWYWATSNDNCIA
+647 VWYWATSNNNCIA
-660 VENSTY
+660 VENYTC

-715 QAGFN
+715 QDGFN
-720 ADLIKD
+720 PALIKD
-726 KVLEYINRFEQQNKN
+726 KVLEYINRFEYLNKN
-741 EE
+741 EG

>member
-27 SNKNIVNQFIDSL
+27 SNKNIVNQFIDSI
-40 KENKDI
+40 KDNKDI

-54 SNGNQEFII
+54 SNGNQEYII

-78 ASIIQGK
+78 ASLMQGEYDK
-85 YGDFKTLLKVNS
+85 FKSLLKVNS
-97 SNMSFT
+97 PNMAFT

-116 LFNSGLYEE
+116 LFNSGLYKE
-125 KEIKDSKWYHVCYDS
+125 KEIKDSKWYHTCYDS
-140 DISISSM
+140 DLSISSM
-147 IALLNYLTEIKFDVK
+147 IALLNYLDEIKFNVK
-162 YNDILKIEFWYYPI
+162 YNDILNIEFWYYPI

-210 RKESYHKNWG
+210 RKELKNWG

-231 RLLKGDDITR
+231 TLLNGDDITK

-266 PVEAIKDLDLS
+266 PFEAIKDLNLS

-289 VNSEFKN
+289 VNSEFKDK
-296 EVNLLLGNKN
+296 VDLLFGNKKS
-306 IDRNDGNFL
+306 DESDGNFL

-321 SVCVKYS
+321 LVCIKYREDE
-328 KNEQMRNIEMKRVY
+328 KMRNVEMKRVY
-342 QLIYNKMYRRGSQ
+342 QLIYNKLYRRGSQ
-355 KHIPLLTLLKTYRGS
+355 KHIPLLTLLKTYHERIDG
-370 NEENFY
+370 NFY
-376 NIVLGV
+376 NIALDVCSGD
-382 RNGVGKDDYFD
+382 GKDDYFD
-393 TSDLL
+393 ASDLL
-398 MIQIMSDSVKD
+398 MIQTMSDSVKD
-409 NILEISAVEDEFWKT
+409 NISELSEVEKEFWKT
-424 QSTDVVK
+424 QSTDVVR
-431 CHYIWRGDL
+431 CHYIWKGDL

-449 NNNFNIETFRKYS
+449 NNNFNIETFCKYS
-462 SFFDSLFTDFSEH
+462 SFFDSLFTDFSGH

-516 STDFKLLIENLIKY
+516 STDFKLFMDNLIKD
-530 KESEKTLDDA
+530 KECGKTLNKA
-540 LEKYIKETLKKY
+540 M
-552 IKQSAEEEYIK
+552 QEYIDNSSDK
-563 QSAEEDY
+563 DY

-580 DFTNNSNACDIYYHW
+580 DFTIESDTCDIYYHW
-595 GTEDWWICTNGS
+595 GTEDWWICTDGS
-607 RSRHTGFISRHN
+607 RKRHTGFISRHN

-660 VENSTY
+660 VESSTY
-666 RIVID
+666 HIVID
-671 IKYDNKQK
+671 IRYDNKLK
-679 KCSFILKS
+679 KCNFILKP
-687 RDSQQN
+687 REPRQD
-693 IEDKFVEG
+693 IEEKFAEG
-701 FIKKENEYHLELDM
+701 FIKKGNEYHLELDM
-715 QAGFN
+715 QDRFN

-726 KVLEYINRFEQQNKN
+726 KVLECINRFEQQNKN
-741 EE
+741 EK

>member
-27 SNKNIVNQFIDSL
+27 NNKNIVNQFIDSL

-116 LFNSGLYEE
+116 LFNSGLYKE

-296 EVNLLLGNKN
+296 EIKLLLGNKN

-355 KHIPLLTLLKTYRGS
+355 KHIPLLALLKTYHERIDG
-370 NEENFY
+370 NFY
-376 NIVLGV
+376 NIALEVCSGA
-382 RNGVGKDDYFD
+382 GKDDYFD
-393 TSDLL
+393 ASDLL
-398 MIQIMSDSVKD
+398 MIQVMSDSVKD
-409 NILEISAVEDEFWKT
+409 NISELSEVEKELWKT

-449 NNNFNIETFRKYS
+449 NNNFNIETFCRYS
-462 SFFDSLFTDFSEH
+462 SFFDSLFTDFSGH

-487 MKEYSPVKVGSYYT
+487 MKEYSPIKVGSYYT
-501 FCWEWEDWRRSITQH
+501 FCWEWEDWTRSITQH
-516 STDFKLLIENLIKY
+516 STDFKLFMDNLIKY
-530 KESEKTLDDA
+530 KEGEKTLN
-540 LEKYIKETLKKY
+540 ETL
-552 IKQSAEEEYIK
+552 EEYIK
-563 QSAEEDY
+563 QGVEKDY

-595 GTEDWWICTNGS
+595 ETEDWWICTNCSQS
-607 RSRHTGFISRHN
+607 RRHTGFISRHN
-619 AYILKKFGAN
+619 AYILKSFGADYN
-629 YKNNSLSNS
+629 NNSLNNS

-647 VWYWATSNDNCIA
+647 VWYWATSNNNCIA
-660 VENSTY
+660 VENYTC

-671 IKYDNKQK
+671 VKYDNKQK

-701 FIKKENEYHLELDM
+701 FIKKENEYHLDLDM
-715 QAGFN
+715 QDRFN

-726 KVLEYINRFEQQNKN
+726 KVLEYINRFEYLIKN
-741 EE
+741 EG

>member
-27 SNKNIVNQFIDSL
+27 SNKNIVNQFIDSI
-40 KENKDI
+40 KDNKDI

-54 SNGNQEFII
+54 SNGNQEYII

-78 ASIIQGK
+78 ASLMQGEYDK
-85 YGDFKTLLKVNS
+85 FKSLLKGNS

-116 LFNSGLYEE
+116 LFNSGLYKE
-125 KEIKDSKWYHVCYDS
+125 KEIKDSKWYHACYDA
-140 DISISSM
+140 DLSISSM
-147 IALLNYLTEIKFDVK
+147 IAFLNYLADIKFDVK
-162 YNDILKIEFWYYPI
+162 YDDILNIEFWYYPI

-210 RKESYHKNWG
+210 RKELKNWG

-231 RLLKGDDITR
+231 TLLNGDDITK

-266 PVEAIKDLDLS
+266 PFEAIKDLNLS
-277 DIELFFEALKLI
+277 DIELFFDALKLI
-289 VNSEFKN
+289 VNSEFKDK
-296 EVNLLLGNKN
+296 VDLLFGNKKS
-306 IDRNDGNFL
+306 DESDGNFL

-321 SVCVKYS
+321 LVCIKYREDE
-328 KNEQMRNIEMKRVY
+328 KMRNVEMKRVY
-342 QLIYNKMYRRGSQ
+342 QLIYNKLYRRGSQ
-355 KHIPLLTLLKTYRGS
+355 KHIPLLTLLKTYHERIDG
-370 NEENFY
+370 NFY
-376 NIVLGV
+376 NIALDVCSDA
-382 RNGVGKDDYFD
+382 GKDDYFD

-409 NILEISAVEDEFWKT
+409 NILEISEVEKEFWKT
-424 QSTDVVK
+424 QSTDVVR
-431 CHYIWRGDL
+431 CHYIWKGDL

-449 NNNFNIETFRKYS
+449 NNNFNIETFCRYS
-462 SFFDSLFTDFSEH
+462 SFFDSLFTDFSGH

-487 MKEYSPVKVGSYYT
+487 MKKYSPVKVGSYYT

-516 STDFKLLIENLIKY
+516 STDFKLFMDNLIKD
-530 KESEKTLDDA
+530 KECGKTLNKA
-540 LEKYIKETLKKY
+540 M
-552 IKQSAEEEYIK
+552 QEYIDNSSDK
-563 QSAEEDY
+563 DY

-580 DFTNNSNACDIYYHW
+580 DFTIESDTCDIYYHW
-595 GTEDWWICTNGS
+595 GTEDWWICTDGS
-607 RSRHTGFISRHN
+607 RKRHTGFISRHN

-647 VWYWATSNDNCIA
+647 VWYWATSNNNCIA

-693 IEDKFVEG
+693 IEDKYVEG

-715 QAGFN
+715 QGEFN

-726 KVLEYINRFEQQNKN
+726 KVLEYISRFEYLNKG
-741 EE
+741 EG

>member
-1 MDKKNIEE
+1 MIEKKIAE

-54 SNGNQEFII
+54 SNGNQEYII

-78 ASIIQGK
+78 ASHMQEEYDK
-85 YGDFKTLLKVNS
+85 FKSLLKVNS
-97 SNMSFT
+97 PNMSFT

-116 LFNSGLYEE
+116 LFNSGLYKE
-125 KEIKDSKWYHVCYDS
+125 KEIKDSKWYHACYDS
-140 DISISSM
+140 DLSISSM
-147 IALLNYLTEIKFDVK
+147 IALLNYLDEIKFNVK
-162 YNDILKIEFWYYPI
+162 YNDILNIKFWYYPI

-210 RKESYHKNWG
+210 RKELKNWG

-231 RLLKGDDITR
+231 TLLNGDDIAK

-266 PVEAIKDLDLS
+266 PFEAIKDLNLS

-289 VNSEFKN
+289 VNSEFKDK
-296 EVNLLLGNKN
+296 VDLLFGNKKS
-306 IDRNDGNFL
+306 DESDGNFL

-321 SVCVKYS
+321 LICIKYREDE
-328 KNEQMRNIEMKRVY
+328 KMRNVEMKRVY
-342 QLIYNKMYRRGSQ
+342 QLIYNKIYRRGSQ
-355 KHIPLLTLLKTYRGS
+355 KHIPLLTFLKTYHERIDG
-370 NEENFY
+370 NFY
-376 NIVLGV
+376 NIALDVCSDA
-382 RNGVGKDDYFD
+382 GKDDYFD
-393 TSDLL
+393 ASDLL

-409 NILEISAVEDEFWKT
+409 SISELSEVEKEFWKT
-424 QSTDVVK
+424 QSTDVVR
-431 CHYIWRGDL
+431 CHYIWKGDL

-449 NNNFNIETFRKYS
+449 NNNFNIETFCRYS
-462 SFFDSLFTDFSEH
+462 SFFDSLFTDFSGH

-487 MKEYSPVKVGSYYT
+487 MKKYSPIKVGSYYT

-516 STDFKLLIENLIKY
+516 STDFKLFMDNLIKY
-530 KESEKTLDDA
+530 KEDEKTLDDA
-540 LEKYIKETLKKY
+540 LEKYINNSSDK
-552 IKQSAEEEYIK
+552 
-563 QSAEEDY
+563 DY

-575 DSYLI
+575 NSYLI

-595 GTEDWWICTNGS
+595 GTDDWWICTNCSQS
-607 RSRHTGFISRHN
+607 RRHTGFISRHN
-619 AYILKKFGAN
+619 AYILKSFGAD
-629 YKNNSLSNS
+629 YNNSINNS

-666 RIVID
+666 HIVID
-671 IKYDNKQK
+671 IRYDNKQK
-679 KCSFILKS
+679 KCNFILKP
-687 RDSQQN
+687 REPRQD
-693 IEDKFVEG
+693 IEDKFAEG

-715 QAGFN
+715 QDGFN

-726 KVLEYINRFEQQNKN
+726 KVLECINRFEQQNKN

>member
-1 MDKKNIEE
+1 MDKKNIEG

-27 SNKNIVNQFIDSL
+27 SNKNIVNQFIDSI
-40 KENKDI
+40 KDNKDI

-54 SNGNQEFII
+54 SNGNQEYII

-78 ASIIQGK
+78 ASLMQK
-85 YGDFKTLLKVNS
+85 EYYNDFKSLLKVNS
-97 SNMSFT
+97 PNMAFT

-116 LFNSGLYEE
+116 LFNSGLYKE
-125 KEIKDSKWYHVCYDS
+125 KEIKDSKWYHTCYDS
-140 DISISSM
+140 DLSISSM
-147 IALLNYLTEIKFDVK
+147 IALLNYLDEIKFNVK
-162 YNDILKIEFWYYPI
+162 YNDILNIEFWYYPI

-210 RKESYHKNWG
+210 RKELKNWG

-231 RLLKGDDITR
+231 TLLNGDDITK

-247 NLIRIVWEL
+247 NLIRIIWEL

-266 PVEAIKDLDLS
+266 PFEAIKDLNLS

-289 VNSEFKN
+289 VNSEFKDK
-296 EVNLLLGNKN
+296 VDLLFGNKKS
-306 IDRNDGNFL
+306 DESDGNFL

-321 SVCVKYS
+321 LICIKYRE
-328 KNEQMRNIEMKRVY
+328 NEKMRNVEMKRVY
-342 QLIYNKMYRRGSQ
+342 QLIYNKLYRRGSQ
-355 KHIPLLTLLKTYRGS
+355 KHIPLLTLLKTYHERDG
-370 NEENFY
+370 NFY
-376 NIVLGV
+376 NIALDVCRGD
-382 RNGVGKDDYFD
+382 GKDDYFD
-393 TSDLL
+393 ASDLL
-398 MIQIMSDSVKD
+398 MIQTMSDSVKD
-409 NILEISAVEDEFWKT
+409 NISELSEVEKEFWKT
-424 QSTDVVK
+424 QSTDVVR
-431 CHYIWRGDL
+431 CHYIWKGDL

-449 NNNFNIETFRKYS
+449 NNNFNIETFCRYS
-462 SFFDSLFTDFSEH
+462 SFFDSLFTDFSGH

-501 FCWEWEDWRRSITQH
+501 FCWEWEDWTKSITQH
-516 STDFKLLIENLIKY
+516 STDFKLFMDNLIKY
-530 KESEKTLDDA
+530 KEDEKTLDDA
-540 LEKYIKETLKKY
+540 LEKYIKETQEGY
-552 IKQSAEEEYIK
+552 IKQDVK
-563 QSAEEDY
+563 KDY

-580 DFTNNSNACDIYYHW
+580 DFTNNSEACDIYYHW